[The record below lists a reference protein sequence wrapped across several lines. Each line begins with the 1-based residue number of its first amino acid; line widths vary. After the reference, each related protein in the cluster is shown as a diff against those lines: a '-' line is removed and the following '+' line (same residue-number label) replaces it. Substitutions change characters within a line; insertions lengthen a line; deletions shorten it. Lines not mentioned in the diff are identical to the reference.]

1 MKIQVG
7 QVKYKGRDDYRVVY
21 GTTDAGKIYYFLDD
35 NALANGNRIASTEL
49 VEAID
54 NTFKPSH
61 IGVVAEG
68 GNEIIPFVNKTVKL
82 ISDGILLV
90 EKVEPESDAVKQA
103 ISLRNDPTAATKLV
117 STPATIKSKIS
128 AVMSNEGRYVFND
141 LFSEAYICDLN
152 ANPLVDGLYSFI
164 AIDPVN
170 NKIYLSKNNPD
181 EAISEFSI
189 MPTQV
194 NNNAVSDNNPIDV
207 TSVNVSSDT
216 VENALGNTQANNME
230 TVQEVTTDSV
240 PAVPVVNEDA
250 TYQNNND
257 NVTTSES
264 VVNNPVENQVSSDN
278 GMDASTSQSNVYTP
292 SPLAT
297 DEVIPPVLP
306 DDLIAES
313 QDNSQ
318 AVQEEAVTDEASSSV
333 DVVND
338 VENTTQAIS
347 DSTEEVSSANDENMN
362 SADNGSSFF
371 DSLSSLDTTPVSD
384 EESDEIDASESNEI
398 VTEESETPVSENTED
413 VKDDALANEE
423 EVNES
428 ASQEN
433 NDQEINSALVDIN
446 EESENKEENVEEVA
460 VAAIDDVDSTLEEQS
475 TTDESVTEEPVN
487 DDSTDTDI
495 VNETDLS
502 NEEEVS
508 SKEISETEEVNDSD
522 EVVDDSTSLDS
533 QDEDEIKL
541 NIDDDSSTRE
551 EVEDEKQEEE
561 EATQSEPV
569 SEVDSGA
576 ESEIEEAPIEEAEP
590 DEIVTDDGALE
601 EVVAEPVEEID
612 SGYTYRD
619 LGRETESE
627 SDIYKESIPSYNDSS
642 IRDYSKEVNNLDKLI
657 DNDYSSYGNLS
668 SVKADR
674 IDTRDDYFDITPMA
688 IQSERQDN
696 IMEAVAKSMTEL
708 MKQNR
713 EQKITIIQYHERL
726 KRAESLKNSIAEKAK
741 EQADL
746 IKALS
751 GKVRSLENTITKF
764 ETKSQLLESKVQ
776 DQDRI
781 IAAQDRELK
790 NLRPQV
796 EGKEELAKLLKDA
809 RVLLNDS
816 SENYE
821 YEDSSYYGRRAA

>member
-35 NALANGNRIASTEL
+35 TALKNGNRIASTEL

-61 IGVVAEG
+61 IGIVDES
-68 GNEIIPFVNKTVKL
+68 GNEVIPFVNKTVKL

-117 STPATIKSKIS
+117 STPAAIKSKIS

-152 ANPLVDGLYSFI
+152 AKPLVDGLYSFI
-164 AIDPVN
+164 AIDHVN

-194 NNNAVSDNNPIDV
+194 NNTAVSDNNTIDV
-207 TSVNVSSDT
+207 TSVNVSSDA
-216 VENALGNTQANNME
+216 VENALGNTQVNNTE
-230 TVQEVTTDSV
+230 AVQAVATDSI
-240 PAVPVVNEDA
+240 PAAPIVNENVA
-250 TYQNNND
+250 TSD
-257 NVTTSES
+257 S
-264 VVNNPVENQVSSDN
+264 VVNNIVENTVPSGN
-278 GMDASTSQSNVYTP
+278 GLDASTSQSNVYTP

-306 DDLIAES
+306 DDLISET
-313 QDNSQ
+313 QDTNQ
-318 AVQEEAVTDEASSSV
+318 VAQEEIVTDEAALPV
-333 DVVND
+333 DAVND
-338 VENTTQAIS
+338 VENTTPVTS
-347 DSTEEVSSANDENMN
+347 DSTEGVVSSNDENMN

-384 EESDEIDASESNEI
+384 EKSDEIESSESNE
-398 VTEESETPVSENTED
+398 VVEEESEKPVEENTDD
-413 VKDDALANEE
+413 VKDDSLATEDV
-423 EVNES
+423 VNEGV
-428 ASQEN
+428 SQEN

-446 EESENKEENVEEVA
+446 EESENKEENSQEE
-460 VAAIDDVDSTLEEQS
+460 VAAIDDVDT
-475 TTDESVTEEPVN
+475 
-487 DDSTDTDI
+487 I
-495 VNETDLS
+495 NENDLS
-502 NEEEVS
+502 NDEAVS
-508 SKEISETEEVNDSD
+508 SEEISETEEVSDSD
-522 EVVDDSTSLDS
+522 KVVDDSASLDS
-533 QDEDEIKL
+533 QDEDDIKL
-541 NIDDDSSTRE
+541 NIGETSPIE
-551 EVEDEKQEEE
+551 EVEGEKQEEKE
-561 EATQSEPV
+561 EVTQSEPV
-569 SEVDSGA
+569 DEVDNSD
-576 ESEIEEAPIEEAEP
+576 EKEIEETPVAEAEH

-612 SGYTYRD
+612 PGYTYKD
-619 LGRETESE
+619 LGRETE
-627 SDIYKESIPSYNDSS
+627 SDIYKESIPSYSDSS
-642 IRDYSKEVNNLDKLI
+642 IRDYSKEVNKFDKLI
-657 DNDYSSYGNLS
+657 DNDYSNYGNLS

-674 IDTRDDYFDITPMA
+674 IDTRDDYFDIPPMA

-708 MKQNR
+708 MRQNR
-713 EQKITIIQYHERL
+713 EQKVTIIQYHERL
-726 KRAESLKNSIAEKAK
+726 KRTESLKNSIAEKAK

>member
-35 NALANGNRIASTEL
+35 TALKNGNRIASTEL

-61 IGVVAEG
+61 IGIVDES
-68 GNEIIPFVNKTVKL
+68 GNEVIPFVNKTVKL

-117 STPATIKSKIS
+117 STPAAIKSKIS

-152 ANPLVDGLYSFI
+152 AKPLVDGLYSFI
-164 AIDPVN
+164 AIDHIN

-181 EAISEFSI
+181 EPISEFSI

-194 NNNAVSDNNPIDV
+194 NNTSVSDNNTIDV
-207 TSVNVSSDT
+207 TSVNVSSDA
-216 VENALGNTQANNME
+216 VENALGNTQVNNTE
-230 TVQEVTTDSV
+230 EVQAVATDSI
-240 PAVPVVNEDA
+240 PIAPIVNENVA
-250 TYQNNND
+250 TSD
-257 NVTTSES
+257 S
-264 VVNNPVENQVSSDN
+264 VVNNTVEDTVSSAN
-278 GMDASTSQSNVYTP
+278 GLDASTSQSNVYTP

-306 DDLIAES
+306 DDLIAET
-313 QDNSQ
+313 QDTNQ
-318 AVQEEAVTDEASSSV
+318 VAQEEIVNDEAALPV
-333 DVVND
+333 DAVND
-338 VENTTQAIS
+338 VENTITAIS
-347 DSTEEVSSANDENMN
+347 DSTEDVVSSNDENIN
-362 SADNGSSFF
+362 SVDNGSSFF

-384 EESDEIDASESNEI
+384 EKSDEIESSESNEI
-398 VTEESETPVSENTED
+398 VEEESEKPVEENTDD
-413 VKDDALANEE
+413 VKDASLATEE
-423 EVNES
+423 VVNES
-428 ASQEN
+428 VSQEN

-446 EESENKEENVEEVA
+446 EESENKEENSEEE
-460 VAAIDDVDSTLEEQS
+460 VAAIDDVDT
-475 TTDESVTEEPVN
+475 
-487 DDSTDTDI
+487 
-495 VNETDLS
+495 VNENDLS
-502 NEEEVS
+502 NDEDVS
-508 SKEISETEEVNDSD
+508 SEEISETEEVSDSD
-522 EVVDDSTSLDS
+522 KVVDDSDSLDS

-541 NIDDDSSTRE
+541 NIGETVPIE
-551 EVEDEKQEEE
+551 EVEGEKQEEKE
-561 EATQSEPV
+561 EVTQSEPV
-569 SEVDSGA
+569 DEVENSD
-576 ESEIEEAPIEEAEP
+576 EKEIEEIPIAEAEH

-612 SGYTYRD
+612 SGYTYKD
-619 LGRETESE
+619 LGREKE
-627 SDIYKESIPSYNDSS
+627 SDIYKESNPSYSDSS
-642 IRDYSKEVNNLDKLI
+642 IRDYSKEVNKFDKLI
-657 DNDYSSYGNLS
+657 DNDYSNYGNLS

-674 IDTRDDYFDITPMA
+674 IDTRDDYFDIPPMA

-708 MKQNR
+708 MRQNR
-713 EQKITIIQYHERL
+713 EQKVTIIQYHERL
-726 KRAESLKNSIAEKAK
+726 KRTESLKNSIAEKAK

-796 EGKEELAKLLKDA
+796 AGKEELAKLLKDA

-821 YEDSSYYGRRAA
+821 YEDSSYYGRRVA

>member
-7 QVKYKGRDDYRVVY
+7 QVKYKCRDDYRVVY

-35 NALANGNRIASTEL
+35 TALKNGNRIASTEL

-61 IGVVAEG
+61 IGIVDES
-68 GNEIIPFVNKTVKL
+68 GNEVIPFVNKTVKL

-117 STPATIKSKIS
+117 STPAAIKSKIS

-152 ANPLVDGLYSFI
+152 AKPLVDGLYSFI

-181 EAISEFSI
+181 EPISEFSI
-189 MPTQV
+189 MSTQI
-194 NNNAVSDNNPIDV
+194 NNTAVSDNNTIDV
-207 TSVNVSSDT
+207 TSVNVSSDA
-216 VENALGNTQANNME
+216 VENALGNTQVNNTE
-230 TVQEVTTDSV
+230 AVQAVATDSI
-240 PAVPVVNEDA
+240 PVAPIVNENVA
-250 TYQNNND
+250 TSD
-257 NVTTSES
+257 S
-264 VVNNPVENQVSSDN
+264 VVNNTVEDTVSSAN
-278 GMDASTSQSNVYTP
+278 GLDASTSQSNVYTP

-306 DDLIAES
+306 DDLIAET
-313 QDNSQ
+313 QDTNQ
-318 AVQEEAVTDEASSSV
+318 VVQEEIVTDKAALPV
-333 DVVND
+333 DAVND
-338 VENTTQAIS
+338 VENTIPATS
-347 DSTEEVSSANDENMN
+347 DSTEDVVSSNDENMN

-384 EESDEIDASESNEI
+384 EKSDEIESSESNEI
-398 VTEESETPVSENTED
+398 VEEESENPVEENTEG
-413 VKDDALANEE
+413 VKDASLATE
-423 EVNES
+423 EVVNEGV
-428 ASQEN
+428 SQEN

-446 EESENKEENVEEVA
+446 EESENKEE
-460 VAAIDDVDSTLEEQS
+460 
-475 TTDESVTEEPVN
+475 
-487 DDSTDTDI
+487 
-495 VNETDLS
+495 
-502 NEEEVS
+502 
-508 SKEISETEEVNDSD
+508 ISETEEVSDSD
-522 EVVDDSTSLDS
+522 KVVDGSASLDS

-541 NIDDDSSTRE
+541 NIGETSPIE
-551 EVEDEKQEEE
+551 EVEGEKQEEKE
-561 EATQSEPV
+561 EVTQLESYD
-569 SEVDSGA
+569 EVDNSD
-576 ESEIEEAPIEEAEP
+576 EKEIEETPVAEAEY

-612 SGYTYRD
+612 SGYTYKD
-619 LGRETESE
+619 LGRETES
-627 SDIYKESIPSYNDSS
+627 DIYKESVPSYSDSS
-642 IRDYSKEVNNLDKLI
+642 IRDYSKEDNKFDKLI
-657 DNDYSSYGNLS
+657 DNDYSNYGNLS

-674 IDTRDDYFDITPMA
+674 IDTRDDYFDIPPMA

-708 MKQNR
+708 MRQNR
-713 EQKITIIQYHERL
+713 EQKVTIIQYHERL
-726 KRAESLKNSIAEKAK
+726 KRTESLKNSIAEKAK

-821 YEDSSYYGRRAA
+821 YEDSSYYGRRVA

>member
-35 NALANGNRIASTEL
+35 TALKNGNRIASTEL

-61 IGVVAEG
+61 IGIVDES
-68 GNEIIPFVNKTVKL
+68 GNEVIPFVNKTVKL

-117 STPATIKSKIS
+117 STPAAIKSKIS

-152 ANPLVDGLYSFI
+152 AKPLVDGLYSFI

-181 EAISEFSI
+181 DAISEFSI

-194 NNNAVSDNNPIDV
+194 NNTSVSDNNTIDV
-207 TSVNVSSDT
+207 TSVNVSSDA
-216 VENALGNTQANNME
+216 VENALGNTQVNNTE
-230 TVQEVTTDSV
+230 PVQAVATDSI
-240 PAVPVVNEDA
+240 PAAPIV
-250 TYQNNND
+250 ND
-257 NVTTSES
+257 NVATSDS
-264 VVNNPVENQVSSDN
+264 VVNNTVENTVPSGN
-278 GMDASTSQSNVYTP
+278 GLDASASQSNVYTP

-297 DEVIPPVLP
+297 DDGIPPVLP
-306 DDLIAES
+306 DDLIAET
-313 QDNSQ
+313 QDTNQ
-318 AVQEEAVTDEASSSV
+318 VAQEGTVTDEAALPV
-333 DVVND
+333 DAVND
-338 VENTTQAIS
+338 VENAIPATS
-347 DSTEEVSSANDENMN
+347 DSTEGVVSSNNENMN

-371 DSLSSLDTTPVSD
+371 ESLSSLDTTPVSD
-384 EESDEIDASESNEI
+384 EKSDEVESSESNEI
-398 VTEESETPVSENTED
+398 VEEESEKPVEENTDD
-413 VKDDALANEE
+413 VKDDSLETEE
-423 EVNES
+423 VVNES
-428 ASQEN
+428 VSQEN
-433 NDQEINSALVDIN
+433 NDQEINSDLVDTN
-446 EESENKEENVEEVA
+446 EESENKEENSEEE
-460 VAAIDDVDSTLEEQS
+460 VAAIDDVDT
-475 TTDESVTEEPVN
+475 
-487 DDSTDTDI
+487 
-495 VNETDLS
+495 VNENDLS
-502 NEEEVS
+502 NDEAVS
-508 SKEISETEEVNDSD
+508 SKEISETEEVSDSD
-522 EVVDDSTSLDS
+522 KVVDDSASLDS
-533 QDEDEIKL
+533 QDEDEFKL
-541 NIDDDSSTRE
+541 NIGKTSPIE
-551 EVEDEKQEEE
+551 EVEGEKQEEKQE
-561 EATQSEPV
+561 VTQSESV
-569 SEVDSGA
+569 DEVDNSD
-576 ESEIEEAPIEEAEP
+576 EKEIEETPVAETEH
-590 DEIVTDDGALE
+590 DEIVTYDGALE

-612 SGYTYRD
+612 PGYTYKD
-619 LGRETESE
+619 LGGETE
-627 SDIYKESIPSYNDSS
+627 SDIYKESIPSYSDSS
-642 IRDYSKEVNNLDKLI
+642 IRDYSKEVNKFDKLI
-657 DNDYSSYGNLS
+657 DNDYSNYGNLS

-674 IDTRDDYFDITPMA
+674 IDTRDDYFDIPPMA

-708 MKQNR
+708 MRQNR
-713 EQKITIIQYHERL
+713 EQKVTIIQYHERL
-726 KRAESLKNSIAEKAK
+726 KRTESLKNSIAEKAK

>member
-35 NALANGNRIASTEL
+35 TALKNGNRIASTEL

-61 IGVVAEG
+61 IGIVDES
-68 GNEIIPFVNKTVKL
+68 GNEVIPFVNKTVKL

-117 STPATIKSKIS
+117 STPAAIKSKIS

-152 ANPLVDGLYSFI
+152 AKPLVDGLYSFI

-194 NNNAVSDNNPIDV
+194 NDMSVSDNNTIDV
-207 TSVNVSSDT
+207 TSVNVSSDA
-216 VENALGNTQANNME
+216 VENALGNTQVNNTE
-230 TVQEVTTDSV
+230 AVQAVATDSI
-240 PAVPVVNEDA
+240 PAAPIVNENVA
-250 TYQNNND
+250 TSD
-257 NVTTSES
+257 S
-264 VVNNPVENQVSSDN
+264 VVNNTVENMVSSDN
-278 GMDASTSQSNVYTP
+278 GIDASTSQSNVYTP

-306 DDLIAES
+306 DDLISET
-313 QDNSQ
+313 QDTNQ
-318 AVQEEAVTDEASSSV
+318 VAQEEIVTDEAALPV
-333 DVVND
+333 DAVND
-338 VENTTQAIS
+338 VENTIPATS
-347 DSTEEVSSANDENMN
+347 DSTEGIVSSTDENMN

-371 DSLSSLDTTPVSD
+371 ESLSSLDTTPVSD
-384 EESDEIDASESNEI
+384 EKSDEVVSSESNE
-398 VTEESETPVSENTED
+398 VVEEESEKLVEENTAD
-413 VKDDALANEE
+413 VKDDSLETEE
-423 EVNES
+423 VVNES
-428 ASQEN
+428 VSQEN
-433 NDQEINSALVDIN
+433 NDQEINSDLVDIN
-446 EESENKEENVEEVA
+446 EESENKEENSEEE
-460 VAAIDDVDSTLEEQS
+460 VAAIDDVDT
-475 TTDESVTEEPVN
+475 
-487 DDSTDTDI
+487 
-495 VNETDLS
+495 VNENDLS
-502 NEEEVS
+502 NDEAVS
-508 SKEISETEEVNDSD
+508 SEEISETEEVSDSD
-522 EVVDDSTSLDS
+522 KVVDDSASLDS
-533 QDEDEIKL
+533 QDEDEFKL
-541 NIDDDSSTRE
+541 NIGKTSPIE
-551 EVEDEKQEEE
+551 EVEGEKQEEKQE
-561 EATQSEPV
+561 VTQSEPID
-569 SEVDSGA
+569 EVDNMD
-576 ESEIEEAPIEEAEP
+576 EKEIEETPVAEAEH

-612 SGYTYRD
+612 PGYTYKD
-619 LGRETESE
+619 LGRETE
-627 SDIYKESIPSYNDSS
+627 SDIYKESIPSYSDSS
-642 IRDYSKEVNNLDKLI
+642 IRDYSKEVNKFDKLI
-657 DNDYSSYGNLS
+657 DNDYSNYGNLS

-674 IDTRDDYFDITPMA
+674 IDTRDDYFDIPPMA

-708 MKQNR
+708 MRQNR
-713 EQKITIIQYHERL
+713 EQKVTIIQYHERL
-726 KRAESLKNSIAEKAK
+726 KRTESLKNSIAEKAK

>member
-35 NALANGNRIASTEL
+35 TALKNGNRIASTEL

-61 IGVVAEG
+61 IGIVDES
-68 GNEIIPFVNKTVKL
+68 GNEVIPFVNKTVKL

-117 STPATIKSKIS
+117 STPAAIKSKIS

-152 ANPLVDGLYSFI
+152 AKPLVDGLYSFI
-164 AIDPVN
+164 AIDHIN

-181 EAISEFSI
+181 EPISEFSI

-194 NNNAVSDNNPIDV
+194 NNTSVSDNNTIDV
-207 TSVNVSSDT
+207 TSVNVSSDA
-216 VENALGNTQANNME
+216 VENALGNTQVNNTE
-230 TVQEVTTDSV
+230 AVQAVATDSI
-240 PAVPVVNEDA
+240 PIAPIVNENVA
-250 TYQNNND
+250 TSD
-257 NVTTSES
+257 S
-264 VVNNPVENQVSSDN
+264 VVNNTVEDTVSSAN
-278 GMDASTSQSNVYTP
+278 GLDASTSQSNVYTP

-306 DDLIAES
+306 DDLIAET
-313 QDNSQ
+313 QDTNQ
-318 AVQEEAVTDEASSSV
+318 VAQEEIVNDEAALPV
-333 DVVND
+333 DAVND
-338 VENTTQAIS
+338 VENTITAIS
-347 DSTEEVSSANDENMN
+347 DSTEDVVSSNDENMN

-384 EESDEIDASESNEI
+384 EKSDEIDSFESNEI
-398 VTEESETPVSENTED
+398 VEEESEKPVEENTDD
-413 VKDDALANEE
+413 VKDASLATGDV
-423 EVNES
+423 VNES
-428 ASQEN
+428 VSQEN

-446 EESENKEENVEEVA
+446 EESENKEENSEEE
-460 VAAIDDVDSTLEEQS
+460 VAAIDDVDT
-475 TTDESVTEEPVN
+475 
-487 DDSTDTDI
+487 
-495 VNETDLS
+495 VNENDLS
-502 NEEEVS
+502 NDEDVS
-508 SKEISETEEVNDSD
+508 SEEIIETEEVSDSD
-522 EVVDDSTSLDS
+522 KVVDDSDSLDS

-541 NIDDDSSTRE
+541 NIGETVPIE
-551 EVEDEKQEEE
+551 EVEGEKQEEKE
-561 EATQSEPV
+561 EVTQLEPV
-569 SEVDSGA
+569 DEVENSD
-576 ESEIEEAPIEEAEP
+576 EKEIEEIPIAEAEH

-612 SGYTYRD
+612 SGYAYKD
-619 LGRETESE
+619 LGRETES
-627 SDIYKESIPSYNDSS
+627 DIYKESNPSYSDSS
-642 IRDYSKEVNNLDKLI
+642 IRDYSKEVNKFDKLI
-657 DNDYSSYGNLS
+657 DNDYSNYGNLS

-674 IDTRDDYFDITPMA
+674 IDTRDDYFDIPPMA

-708 MKQNR
+708 MRQNR
-713 EQKITIIQYHERL
+713 EQKVTIIQYHERL
-726 KRAESLKNSIAEKAK
+726 KRTESLKNSIAEKAK

-796 EGKEELAKLLKDA
+796 AGKEELAKLLKDA

-821 YEDSSYYGRRAA
+821 YEDNSYYGRRVA

>member
-35 NALANGNRIASTEL
+35 TALKNGNRIASTEL

-61 IGVVAEG
+61 IGIVDES
-68 GNEIIPFVNKTVKL
+68 GNEVIPFVNKTVKL

-117 STPATIKSKIS
+117 STPAAIKSKIS

-152 ANPLVDGLYSFI
+152 AKPLVDGLYSFI

-194 NNNAVSDNNPIDV
+194 NNTAVSDNNTIDV
-207 TSVNVSSDT
+207 TSVNVSSDA
-216 VENALGNTQANNME
+216 VENALGNTQVNNTE
-230 TVQEVTTDSV
+230 AVQAVATDSI
-240 PAVPVVNEDA
+240 PAAPTVNENVA
-250 TYQNNND
+250 TSD
-257 NVTTSES
+257 S
-264 VVNNPVENQVSSDN
+264 VVNNTVENTVPSGN
-278 GMDASTSQSNVYTP
+278 GLDASTSQSNVYTP

-297 DEVIPPVLP
+297 DDGIPPVLP
-306 DDLIAES
+306 DDLIAET
-313 QDNSQ
+313 QDTNQ
-318 AVQEEAVTDEASSSV
+318 VAQEGTVTDEAALPV
-333 DVVND
+333 DAVND
-338 VENTTQAIS
+338 VENTIPATS
-347 DSTEEVSSANDENMN
+347 DSTEGIVSSNDENMN

-371 DSLSSLDTTPVSD
+371 ESLSSLDTTPVSD
-384 EESDEIDASESNEI
+384 EKSDEVESSESNEI
-398 VTEESETPVSENTED
+398 VEEESEKPVEENTAD
-413 VKDDALANEE
+413 VKDDSLATEE
-423 EVNES
+423 VVNES
-428 ASQEN
+428 VSQEN
-433 NDQEINSALVDIN
+433 NDQEINSALVDTN
-446 EESENKEENVEEVA
+446 EESENKEENSEEE
-460 VAAIDDVDSTLEEQS
+460 VAAIDDVDT
-475 TTDESVTEEPVN
+475 
-487 DDSTDTDI
+487 
-495 VNETDLS
+495 VNENDLS
-502 NEEEVS
+502 NDEDVS
-508 SKEISETEEVNDSD
+508 SEEISETEEVSDSD
-522 EVVDDSTSLDS
+522 KVVDDSASLDS

-541 NIDDDSSTRE
+541 NIEETSPIE
-551 EVEDEKQEEE
+551 EVEGEKQEEKE
-561 EATQSEPV
+561 EVTQSEPID
-569 SEVDSGA
+569 EVDNMD
-576 ESEIEEAPIEEAEP
+576 EKEIEETPVAEAEH
-590 DEIVTDDGALE
+590 DERVTDDGALE

-612 SGYTYRD
+612 PGYTYKD
-619 LGRETESE
+619 LGRETE
-627 SDIYKESIPSYNDSS
+627 SDIYKESIPSYSDSS
-642 IRDYSKEVNNLDKLI
+642 IRDYSKEVNKFDKLI
-657 DNDYSSYGNLS
+657 DNDYSNYGNLS

-674 IDTRDDYFDITPMA
+674 IDTRDDYFDIPPMA

-708 MKQNR
+708 MRQNR
-713 EQKITIIQYHERL
+713 EQKVTIIQYHERL
-726 KRAESLKNSIAEKAK
+726 KRTESLKNSIAEKAK

>member
-35 NALANGNRIASTEL
+35 TALKNGNRIASTEL

-61 IGVVAEG
+61 IGIVDES
-68 GNEIIPFVNKTVKL
+68 GNEVIPFVNKTVKL

-117 STPATIKSKIS
+117 STPAAIKSKIS

-164 AIDPVN
+164 AIDHIN

-181 EAISEFSI
+181 EPISEFSI

-194 NNNAVSDNNPIDV
+194 NNTSVSDNNTIDV
-207 TSVNVSSDT
+207 TSVNVSSDA
-216 VENALGNTQANNME
+216 VENALGNTQVNNTE
-230 TVQEVTTDSV
+230 EVQAVATDSI
-240 PAVPVVNEDA
+240 PIAPIVNENVA
-250 TYQNNND
+250 TSD
-257 NVTTSES
+257 S
-264 VVNNPVENQVSSDN
+264 VVNNTVEDTVSSAN
-278 GMDASTSQSNVYTP
+278 GLDASTSQSNVYTP

-306 DDLIAES
+306 DDLIAET
-313 QDNSQ
+313 QDTNQ
-318 AVQEEAVTDEASSSV
+318 VAQEEIVNDEAALPV
-333 DVVND
+333 DAVND
-338 VENTTQAIS
+338 VENTITAIS
-347 DSTEEVSSANDENMN
+347 DSTEDVVSSNDENIN
-362 SADNGSSFF
+362 SVDNGSSFF

-384 EESDEIDASESNEI
+384 EKSDEIESSESNEI
-398 VTEESETPVSENTED
+398 VEEESEKLVEENTDDVKDASLATED
-413 VKDDALANEE
+413 V
-423 EVNES
+423 VNES
-428 ASQEN
+428 VSQEN

-446 EESENKEENVEEVA
+446 EESENKEENSEEE
-460 VAAIDDVDSTLEEQS
+460 VAAIDDVDT
-475 TTDESVTEEPVN
+475 
-487 DDSTDTDI
+487 
-495 VNETDLS
+495 VNENDLS
-502 NEEEVS
+502 NDEDVS
-508 SKEISETEEVNDSD
+508 SEEISETEEVSDSD
-522 EVVDDSTSLDS
+522 KVVDDSDSLDS

-541 NIDDDSSTRE
+541 NIGETVPIE
-551 EVEDEKQEEE
+551 EVEGEKQEEKE
-561 EATQSEPV
+561 EVTQLEPV
-569 SEVDSGA
+569 DEVENSD
-576 ESEIEEAPIEEAEP
+576 EKEIEEIPITEAEH

-612 SGYTYRD
+612 SGYTYKD
-619 LGRETESE
+619 LGRETES
-627 SDIYKESIPSYNDSS
+627 DIYKESNPSYSDSS
-642 IRDYSKEVNNLDKLI
+642 IRDYSKEVNKFDKLI
-657 DNDYSSYGNLS
+657 DNDYSNYGNLS

-674 IDTRDDYFDITPMA
+674 IDTRDDYFDIPPMA

-708 MKQNR
+708 MRQNR
-713 EQKITIIQYHERL
+713 EQKVKIIQYHERL
-726 KRAESLKNSIAEKAK
+726 KRTESLKNSIAEKAK

-796 EGKEELAKLLKDA
+796 AGKEELAKLLKDA

-821 YEDSSYYGRRAA
+821 YEDNSYYGRRVA

>member
-35 NALANGNRIASTEL
+35 TALKNGNRIASTEL

-61 IGVVAEG
+61 IGIVDES
-68 GNEIIPFVNKTVKL
+68 GNEVIPFVNKTVKL

-103 ISLRNDPTAATKLV
+103 ISLRNNPTAATKLV
-117 STPATIKSKIS
+117 STPAAIKSKIS

-152 ANPLVDGLYSFI
+152 AKPLVDGLYSFI
-164 AIDPVN
+164 AIDHVN

-194 NNNAVSDNNPIDV
+194 NNTAVSDNNTIDV
-207 TSVNVSSDT
+207 TSVNVSSDA
-216 VENALGNTQANNME
+216 VENALGNTQVNNTE
-230 TVQEVTTDSV
+230 AVQAVATDSI
-240 PAVPVVNEDA
+240 PAAPIVNENVA
-250 TYQNNND
+250 TSD
-257 NVTTSES
+257 S
-264 VVNNPVENQVSSDN
+264 VVNNTVENTVPSGN
-278 GMDASTSQSNVYTP
+278 GLDASTSQSNVYTP
-292 SPLAT
+292 SPIAT

-306 DDLIAES
+306 DDLISET
-313 QDNSQ
+313 QDTNQ
-318 AVQEEAVTDEASSSV
+318 VAQEEIVTDEAALPV
-333 DVVND
+333 DAVND
-338 VENTTQAIS
+338 VENTTPATS
-347 DSTEEVSSANDENMN
+347 DSTGDVVSSNDENMN

-384 EESDEIDASESNEI
+384 EKSDEIESSESNEI
-398 VTEESETPVSENTED
+398 VEEESEKPVEENTDD
-413 VKDDALANEE
+413 VKDDSLATEDV
-423 EVNES
+423 VNES
-428 ASQEN
+428 VSQEN

-446 EESENKEENVEEVA
+446 EESENKEENSEEE
-460 VAAIDDVDSTLEEQS
+460 VAAIDDVDT
-475 TTDESVTEEPVN
+475 
-487 DDSTDTDI
+487 I
-495 VNETDLS
+495 NENDLS
-502 NEEEVS
+502 NDEAVS
-508 SKEISETEEVNDSD
+508 SEEISETEEVSDSD
-522 EVVDDSTSLDS
+522 KVVDDSASLDS

-541 NIDDDSSTRE
+541 NIGETSPIE
-551 EVEDEKQEEE
+551 EVEGEKQEEKE
-561 EATQSEPV
+561 EVTQSESV
-569 SEVDSGA
+569 DEVDNSD
-576 ESEIEEAPIEEAEP
+576 EKEIEETPVAEAEH

-612 SGYTYRD
+612 PGYTYKD
-619 LGRETESE
+619 LGRETE
-627 SDIYKESIPSYNDSS
+627 SDIYKESIPSYSDSRIS
-642 IRDYSKEVNNLDKLI
+642 DYSKEVNKFDKLI
-657 DNDYSSYGNLS
+657 DNDYSNYGNLS

-674 IDTRDDYFDITPMA
+674 IDTRDDYFDIPPMA

-708 MKQNR
+708 MRQNR
-713 EQKITIIQYHERL
+713 EQKVTIIQYHERL
-726 KRAESLKNSIAEKAK
+726 KRTESLKNSIAEKAK

>member
-35 NALANGNRIASTEL
+35 TALANGNRIASTEL

-61 IGVVAEG
+61 IGIVDES

-216 VENALGNTQANNME
+216 VENALGNTQVNN
-230 TVQEVTTDSV
+230 TDSVQEITTDSI
-240 PAVPVVNEDA
+240 PAAPIVNEDA
-250 TYQNNND
+250 TYQND
-257 NVTTSES
+257 NVAPSDS
-264 VVNNPVENQVSSDN
+264 VVNNSVENTVSSDN
-278 GMDASTSQSNVYTP
+278 GMDANASQSNVYTP

-318 AVQEEAVTDEASSSV
+318 TVQEEVVTDEATSPV
-333 DVVND
+333 DAVNG
-338 VENTTQAIS
+338 VENPIPDTS
-347 DSTEEVSSANDENMN
+347 NSTEEVAVSNDENMN
-362 SADNGSSFF
+362 SADTGSSFF
-371 DSLSSLDTTPVSD
+371 DSLSSLDTTPVSNEVSD
-384 EESDEIDASESNEI
+384 KIESSESNEM
-398 VTEESETPVSENTED
+398 VTDESNTQVVENTDEVED
-413 VKDDALANEE
+413 DSLANEE

-428 ASQEN
+428 VSQEN
-433 NDQEINSALVDIN
+433 NDQEINSTLVDIN
-446 EESENKEENVEEVA
+446 EESENKEENNEEDEVA
-460 VAAIDDVDSTLEEQS
+460 SIDDVDSTLEEQS
-475 TTDESVTEEPVN
+475 TTDETVN
-487 DDSTDTDI
+487 DDSTDTDTI
-495 VNETDLS
+495 NETDSS

-508 SKEISETEEVNDSD
+508 KEEISETEEVNDSD
-522 EVVDDSTSLDS
+522 EKVDDSTSLDS

-541 NIDDDSSTRE
+541 NIDDDSSSRE

-561 EATQSEPV
+561 EAIQSEPV
-569 SEVDSGA
+569 SEVDNSDESG
-576 ESEIEEAPIEEAEP
+576 IEEAPIEEAEP

-612 SGYTYRD
+612 PGYTYKD
-619 LGRETESE
+619 LGRDAE

-674 IDTRDDYFDITPMA
+674 IDTRDDYFDIPPMA

-708 MKQNR
+708 MRQNR
-713 EQKITIIQYHERL
+713 EQKVTIIQYHERL

>member
-35 NALANGNRIASTEL
+35 TALKNGNRIASTEL

-61 IGVVAEG
+61 IGIVDES
-68 GNEIIPFVNKTVKL
+68 GNEVIPFVNKTVKL

-117 STPATIKSKIS
+117 STPAAIKSKIS

-152 ANPLVDGLYSFI
+152 AKPLVDGLYSFI
-164 AIDPVN
+164 AIDHIN

-181 EAISEFSI
+181 EPISEFSI

-194 NNNAVSDNNPIDV
+194 NNTSVSDNNTIDV
-207 TSVNVSSDT
+207 TSVNVSSDA
-216 VENALGNTQANNME
+216 VENALGNTQVNNTE
-230 TVQEVTTDSV
+230 EVQAVATDSI
-240 PAVPVVNEDA
+240 PIAPIVNENVA
-250 TYQNNND
+250 TSD
-257 NVTTSES
+257 S
-264 VVNNPVENQVSSDN
+264 VVNNTVEDTVSSAN
-278 GMDASTSQSNVYTP
+278 GLDASTSQSNVYTP

-306 DDLIAES
+306 DDLIAET
-313 QDNSQ
+313 QDTNQ
-318 AVQEEAVTDEASSSV
+318 VAQEEIVNDEAALPV
-333 DVVND
+333 DAVND
-338 VENTTQAIS
+338 VENTITAIS
-347 DSTEEVSSANDENMN
+347 DSTEDVVSSNDENIN
-362 SADNGSSFF
+362 SVDNGSSFF

-384 EESDEIDASESNEI
+384 EKSDEIESSESNEI
-398 VTEESETPVSENTED
+398 VEEETEKLVEENTDD
-413 VKDDALANEE
+413 VKDASLATE
-423 EVNES
+423 EVVNEGV
-428 ASQEN
+428 SQEN

-446 EESENKEENVEEVA
+446 EESENKEENSEEE
-460 VAAIDDVDSTLEEQS
+460 VAAIDDVDT
-475 TTDESVTEEPVN
+475 
-487 DDSTDTDI
+487 
-495 VNETDLS
+495 VNENDLS
-502 NEEEVS
+502 NDEDVS
-508 SKEISETEEVNDSD
+508 SEEISETEEVSDSD
-522 EVVDDSTSLDS
+522 KVVDDSYSLDS

-541 NIDDDSSTRE
+541 NIGKTVPIE
-551 EVEDEKQEEE
+551 EVEGEKQEEKE
-561 EATQSEPV
+561 EVTQSEPV
-569 SEVDSGA
+569 DEVENSD
-576 ESEIEEAPIEEAEP
+576 EREIEEIPIAEAEH

-612 SGYTYRD
+612 SGYTYKD
-619 LGRETESE
+619 LGRETES
-627 SDIYKESIPSYNDSS
+627 DIYKESNPSYSDSS
-642 IRDYSKEVNNLDKLI
+642 IRDYSKEVNKFDKLI
-657 DNDYSSYGNLS
+657 DNDYSNYGNLS

-674 IDTRDDYFDITPMA
+674 IDTRDDYFDIPPMA

-708 MKQNR
+708 MRQNR
-713 EQKITIIQYHERL
+713 EQKVTIIQYHERL
-726 KRAESLKNSIAEKAK
+726 KRTESLKNSIAEKAK

-796 EGKEELAKLLKDA
+796 AGKEELAKLLKDA

-821 YEDSSYYGRRAA
+821 YEDSSYYGRRVA

>member
-35 NALANGNRIASTEL
+35 TALKNGNRIASTEL

-61 IGVVAEG
+61 IGIVDES
-68 GNEIIPFVNKTVKL
+68 GNEVIPFVNKTVKL

-103 ISLRNDPTAATKLV
+103 ISLRNNPTAATKLV
-117 STPATIKSKIS
+117 STPAAIKSKIS

-152 ANPLVDGLYSFI
+152 AKPLVDGLYSFI
-164 AIDPVN
+164 AIDHVN

-194 NNNAVSDNNPIDV
+194 NNTAVSDNNTIDV
-207 TSVNVSSDT
+207 TSVNVSSDA
-216 VENALGNTQANNME
+216 VENALGNTQVNNTE
-230 TVQEVTTDSV
+230 AVQAVATDSI
-240 PAVPVVNEDA
+240 PAAPIVNENVA
-250 TYQNNND
+250 TSD
-257 NVTTSES
+257 S
-264 VVNNPVENQVSSDN
+264 VVNNTVENTVPSGN
-278 GMDASTSQSNVYTP
+278 GLDASTSQSNVYTP

-306 DDLIAES
+306 DDLISET
-313 QDNSQ
+313 QDTNQ
-318 AVQEEAVTDEASSSV
+318 VAQEDIVTDEAALPV
-333 DVVND
+333 DAVND
-338 VENTTQAIS
+338 VENTIPATS
-347 DSTEEVSSANDENMN
+347 DSTEGVVSSNDENMN

-384 EESDEIDASESNEI
+384 EKSDEIESSESNEI
-398 VTEESETPVSENTED
+398 VEEESEKPVEENTDD
-413 VKDDALANEE
+413 VKDDSLATEDV
-423 EVNES
+423 VNES
-428 ASQEN
+428 VSQEN

-446 EESENKEENVEEVA
+446 EESENKEENSQEE
-460 VAAIDDVDSTLEEQS
+460 VAAIDDVDT
-475 TTDESVTEEPVN
+475 
-487 DDSTDTDI
+487 I
-495 VNETDLS
+495 NENDLS
-502 NEEEVS
+502 NDEAVS
-508 SKEISETEEVNDSD
+508 SEEISETEEVSDSD
-522 EVVDDSTSLDS
+522 KVVDDSASLDS
-533 QDEDEIKL
+533 QDEDDIKL
-541 NIDDDSSTRE
+541 NIGETSPIE
-551 EVEDEKQEEE
+551 EVEGEKQEEKE
-561 EATQSEPV
+561 EVAQSEPV
-569 SEVDSGA
+569 DEVDNSD
-576 ESEIEEAPIEEAEP
+576 EKEIEETPVAEAEH

-612 SGYTYRD
+612 PGYTYKD
-619 LGRETESE
+619 LGRETE
-627 SDIYKESIPSYNDSS
+627 SDIYKESIPSYSDSRIS
-642 IRDYSKEVNNLDKLI
+642 DYSKEVNKFDKLI
-657 DNDYSSYGNLS
+657 DNDYSNYGNLS

-674 IDTRDDYFDITPMA
+674 IDTRDDYFDIPPMA

-708 MKQNR
+708 MRQNR
-713 EQKITIIQYHERL
+713 EQKVTIIQYHERL
-726 KRAESLKNSIAEKAK
+726 KRTESLKNSIAEKAK

>member
-35 NALANGNRIASTEL
+35 TALKNGNRIASTEL

-61 IGVVAEG
+61 IGIVDES
-68 GNEIIPFVNKTVKL
+68 GNEVIPFVNKTVKL

-117 STPATIKSKIS
+117 STPAAIKSKIS

-152 ANPLVDGLYSFI
+152 AKPLVDGLYSFI
-164 AIDPVN
+164 AIDHIN

-181 EAISEFSI
+181 EPISEFSI

-194 NNNAVSDNNPIDV
+194 NNTSVSDNNTIDV
-207 TSVNVSSDT
+207 TSVNVSSAA
-216 VENALGNTQANNME
+216 VENALGNTQVNNTE
-230 TVQEVTTDSV
+230 AVQAVATDSI
-240 PAVPVVNEDA
+240 PVAPIVNENVA
-250 TYQNNND
+250 TSD
-257 NVTTSES
+257 S
-264 VVNNPVENQVSSDN
+264 VVNNTVEDTVSSAN
-278 GMDASTSQSNVYTP
+278 GLDASTSQSNVYTS

-306 DDLIAES
+306 DDLIAET
-313 QDNSQ
+313 QDTNQ
-318 AVQEEAVTDEASSSV
+318 VAQEEIVNDEAALPV
-333 DVVND
+333 DAVND
-338 VENTTQAIS
+338 AENTIPATS
-347 DSTEEVSSANDENMN
+347 DSTEDVVSSNDENMN

-384 EESDEIDASESNEI
+384 EKSDEIESSESNEI
-398 VTEESETPVSENTED
+398 VEEESEKLVEENTDD
-413 VKDDALANEE
+413 VKDASLATGDI
-423 EVNES
+423 VNES
-428 ASQEN
+428 VSQEN

-446 EESENKEENVEEVA
+446 EESENKEENSEEE
-460 VAAIDDVDSTLEEQS
+460 VAAIDDVDT
-475 TTDESVTEEPVN
+475 
-487 DDSTDTDI
+487 
-495 VNETDLS
+495 VNENDLS
-502 NEEEVS
+502 NDEDVS
-508 SKEISETEEVNDSD
+508 SEEISETEEVSDSD
-522 EVVDDSTSLDS
+522 KVVDDSDSLDS

-541 NIDDDSSTRE
+541 NIGETVPIE
-551 EVEDEKQEEE
+551 EVEGEKQEEKE
-561 EATQSEPV
+561 EVTQSEPV
-569 SEVDSGA
+569 DEVENSD
-576 ESEIEEAPIEEAEP
+576 EKEIEEIPITEAEH

-612 SGYTYRD
+612 SGYTYKD
-619 LGRETESE
+619 LGRETES
-627 SDIYKESIPSYNDSS
+627 DIYKESNPSYSDSS
-642 IRDYSKEVNNLDKLI
+642 IRDYSKEVNKFDKLI
-657 DNDYSSYGNLS
+657 DNDYSNYGNLS

-674 IDTRDDYFDITPMA
+674 IDTRDDYFDIPPMA

-708 MKQNR
+708 MRQNR
-713 EQKITIIQYHERL
+713 EQKVTIIQYHERL
-726 KRAESLKNSIAEKAK
+726 KRTESLKNSIAEKAK

-796 EGKEELAKLLKDA
+796 AGKEELAKLLKDA

-821 YEDSSYYGRRAA
+821 YEDSSYYGRRVA

>member
-35 NALANGNRIASTEL
+35 TVLKNGNRIASTEL

-61 IGVVAEG
+61 IGIVDES
-68 GNEIIPFVNKTVKL
+68 GNEVIPFVNKTVKL

-117 STPATIKSKIS
+117 STPAAIKSKIS

-181 EAISEFSI
+181 EAILEFSI

-194 NNNAVSDNNPIDV
+194 NNTAVSANNTIDV
-207 TSVNVSSDT
+207 TSVNVSSDA
-216 VENALGNTQANNME
+216 VENALGNTQVNNTE
-230 TVQEVTTDSV
+230 AVQAVATDSI
-240 PAVPVVNEDA
+240 PAAPIVNEDVA
-250 TYQNNND
+250 
-257 NVTTSES
+257 TSES
-264 VVNNPVENQVSSDN
+264 VAPSDSVINNTVENMVSSDN

-297 DEVIPPVLP
+297 DDGIPPVLP
-306 DDLIAES
+306 DDLIAET
-313 QDNSQ
+313 QDTNQ
-318 AVQEEAVTDEASSSV
+318 VAQKEIVTDEAALPV
-333 DVVND
+333 DAVND
-338 VENTTQAIS
+338 VENTIPATS
-347 DSTEEVSSANDENMN
+347 DSTEDVVSSNDENMN

-384 EESDEIDASESNEI
+384 EKSDEIESSESNEI
-398 VTEESETPVSENTED
+398 VEEESEKPVEENTED
-413 VKDDALANEE
+413 VKDDSLATEDV
-423 EVNES
+423 VNEGV
-428 ASQEN
+428 SQEN

-446 EESENKEENVEEVA
+446 EESENKEENTEEE
-460 VAAIDDVDSTLEEQS
+460 VAAIDDVDSTLEEQI

-487 DDSTDTDI
+487 DDSTDTNTIGEID
-495 VNETDLS
+495 S
-502 NEEEVS
+502 NSDEDVS
-508 SKEISETEEVNDSD
+508 KEEISETEKVNNSD
-522 EVVDDSTSLDS
+522 EVVDDSASLEG

-541 NIDDDSSTRE
+541 NIEEDSSTSE
-551 EVEDEKQEEE
+551 EVEEEKEETE
-561 EATQSEPV
+561 SEPV
-569 SEVDSGA
+569 NAFDNSDE
-576 ESEIEEAPIEEAEP
+576 EEIEETPIEKAEP

-612 SGYTYRD
+612 PGYTYKD
-619 LGRETESE
+619 LGRDAE
-627 SDIYKESIPSYNDSS
+627 SDIYKESIPSYSDSS
-642 IRDYSKEVNNLDKLI
+642 IRDYSKEVNKFDKLI
-657 DNDYSSYGNLS
+657 DNDYSNYGNLS

-674 IDTRDDYFDITPMA
+674 IDTRDDYFDIPPMA

-708 MKQNR
+708 MRQNR
-713 EQKITIIQYHERL
+713 EQKVTIIQYHERL
-726 KRAESLKNSIAEKAK
+726 KRTESLKNSIAEKAK

>member
-35 NALANGNRIASTEL
+35 TALKNGNRIASTEL

-61 IGVVAEG
+61 IGIVDES
-68 GNEIIPFVNKTVKL
+68 GNEVIPFVNKTVKL

-117 STPATIKSKIS
+117 STPAAIKSKIS

-152 ANPLVDGLYSFI
+152 AKPLVDGLYSFI
-164 AIDPVN
+164 AIDHIN

-181 EAISEFSI
+181 EPISEFSI

-194 NNNAVSDNNPIDV
+194 NNTSVSDNNTIDV
-207 TSVNVSSDT
+207 TSVNVSSDA
-216 VENALGNTQANNME
+216 VENALGNTQVNNTE
-230 TVQEVTTDSV
+230 EVQAVATDSI
-240 PAVPVVNEDA
+240 PIAPIVNENVA
-250 TYQNNND
+250 TSD
-257 NVTTSES
+257 S
-264 VVNNPVENQVSSDN
+264 VVNNTVEDTVSSAN
-278 GMDASTSQSNVYTP
+278 GLDASTSQSNVYTP
-292 SPLAT
+292 SSLAT

-306 DDLIAES
+306 DDLIAET
-313 QDNSQ
+313 QDTNQ
-318 AVQEEAVTDEASSSV
+318 VAQEEIVNDEAALPV
-333 DVVND
+333 DAVND
-338 VENTTQAIS
+338 VENTITAIS
-347 DSTEEVSSANDENMN
+347 DSTEDVVSSNDENIN
-362 SADNGSSFF
+362 SVDNGSSFF

-384 EESDEIDASESNEI
+384 EKSDEIESSESNEI
-398 VTEESETPVSENTED
+398 VEEESEKLVEENTDDLKDASLATGD
-413 VKDDALANEE
+413 V
-423 EVNES
+423 VNES
-428 ASQEN
+428 VSQEN

-446 EESENKEENVEEVA
+446 EESENKEENSEEE
-460 VAAIDDVDSTLEEQS
+460 VAAIDDVDT
-475 TTDESVTEEPVN
+475 
-487 DDSTDTDI
+487 
-495 VNETDLS
+495 VNENDLS
-502 NEEEVS
+502 NDEDVS
-508 SKEISETEEVNDSD
+508 SEEISETEEVSDSD
-522 EVVDDSTSLDS
+522 KVVDDSDSLDS

-541 NIDDDSSTRE
+541 NIGETVPIE
-551 EVEDEKQEEE
+551 EVEGEKQEEKE
-561 EATQSEPV
+561 EVTQSEPV
-569 SEVDSGA
+569 DEVENSD
-576 ESEIEEAPIEEAEP
+576 EKEIEEIPITEAEH

-612 SGYTYRD
+612 SGYTYKD
-619 LGRETESE
+619 LGRETES
-627 SDIYKESIPSYNDSS
+627 DIYKESNPSYSDSS
-642 IRDYSKEVNNLDKLI
+642 IRDYSKEVNKFDKLI
-657 DNDYSSYGNLS
+657 DNDYSNYGNLS

-674 IDTRDDYFDITPMA
+674 IDTRDDYFDIPPMA

-708 MKQNR
+708 MRQNR
-713 EQKITIIQYHERL
+713 EQKVTIIQYHERL
-726 KRAESLKNSIAEKAK
+726 KRTESLKNSIAEKAK

-796 EGKEELAKLLKDA
+796 AGKEELAKLLKDA

-821 YEDSSYYGRRAA
+821 YEDSSYYGRRVA

>member
-35 NALANGNRIASTEL
+35 TALKNGNRIASTEL

-61 IGVVAEG
+61 IGIVDES
-68 GNEIIPFVNKTVKL
+68 GNEVIPFVNKTVKL

-117 STPATIKSKIS
+117 STPAAIKSKIS

-152 ANPLVDGLYSFI
+152 AKPLVDGLYSFI
-164 AIDPVN
+164 AIDHIN

-181 EAISEFSI
+181 EPISEFSI

-194 NNNAVSDNNPIDV
+194 NNTSVSDNNTIDV
-207 TSVNVSSDT
+207 TSVNVSSDA
-216 VENALGNTQANNME
+216 VENALGNTQVNNTE
-230 TVQEVTTDSV
+230 AVQAVATDSI
-240 PAVPVVNEDA
+240 PIAPIVNENVA
-250 TYQNNND
+250 TSD
-257 NVTTSES
+257 S
-264 VVNNPVENQVSSDN
+264 VVNNTVEDTVSSAN
-278 GMDASTSQSNVYTP
+278 GLDASTSQSNVYTP

-306 DDLIAES
+306 DDLIAET
-313 QDNSQ
+313 QDTNQ
-318 AVQEEAVTDEASSSV
+318 VAQEEIVNDEAALPV
-333 DVVND
+333 DAVND
-338 VENTTQAIS
+338 VENTITAIS
-347 DSTEEVSSANDENMN
+347 DSTEDVVSSNDENMN

-384 EESDEIDASESNEI
+384 EKSDEIESSESNEI
-398 VTEESETPVSENTED
+398 VEEESEKLVEENTDD
-413 VKDDALANEE
+413 VKDDSLATGDV
-423 EVNES
+423 VNES
-428 ASQEN
+428 VSQEN

-446 EESENKEENVEEVA
+446 EESENKEENSEEE
-460 VAAIDDVDSTLEEQS
+460 VAAIDDVDT
-475 TTDESVTEEPVN
+475 
-487 DDSTDTDI
+487 
-495 VNETDLS
+495 VNENDLS
-502 NEEEVS
+502 NDEDVS
-508 SKEISETEEVNDSD
+508 SEEISETEEVSDSD
-522 EVVDDSTSLDS
+522 KVVDDSDSLDS

-541 NIDDDSSTRE
+541 NIGETVPIE
-551 EVEDEKQEEE
+551 EVEGEKQEEKE
-561 EATQSEPV
+561 EVTQSEPV
-569 SEVDSGA
+569 DEVENSD
-576 ESEIEEAPIEEAEP
+576 EKEIEEIPITEAEH

-612 SGYTYRD
+612 SGYTYKD
-619 LGRETESE
+619 LGRETES
-627 SDIYKESIPSYNDSS
+627 DIYKESNPSYSDSS
-642 IRDYSKEVNNLDKLI
+642 IRDYSKEVNKFDKLI
-657 DNDYSSYGNLS
+657 DNDYSNYGNLS

-674 IDTRDDYFDITPMA
+674 IDTRDDYFDIPPMA

-708 MKQNR
+708 MRQNR
-713 EQKITIIQYHERL
+713 EQKVTIIQYHERL
-726 KRAESLKNSIAEKAK
+726 KRTESLKNSIAEKAK

-796 EGKEELAKLLKDA
+796 AGKEELAKLLKDA

-821 YEDSSYYGRRAA
+821 YEDSSYYGRRVA

>member
-35 NALANGNRIASTEL
+35 TALKNGNRIASTEL

-61 IGVVAEG
+61 IGIVDES
-68 GNEIIPFVNKTVKL
+68 GNEVIPFVNKTVKL

-117 STPATIKSKIS
+117 STPAAIKSKIS

-152 ANPLVDGLYSFI
+152 AKPLVDGLYSFI
-164 AIDPVN
+164 AIDHIN

-181 EAISEFSI
+181 EPISEFSI

-194 NNNAVSDNNPIDV
+194 NNTSVSDNNTIDV
-207 TSVNVSSDT
+207 TSVNVSSDA
-216 VENALGNTQANNME
+216 VENALGNTQVNNTE
-230 TVQEVTTDSV
+230 EVQAVATDSI
-240 PAVPVVNEDA
+240 PIAPIVNENVA
-250 TYQNNND
+250 TSD
-257 NVTTSES
+257 S
-264 VVNNPVENQVSSDN
+264 VVNNTVEDTVSSAN
-278 GMDASTSQSNVYTP
+278 GLDASTSQSNVYTP

-306 DDLIAES
+306 DDLIAET
-313 QDNSQ
+313 QDTNQ
-318 AVQEEAVTDEASSSV
+318 VAQEEIVNDEAALPV
-333 DVVND
+333 DAVND
-338 VENTTQAIS
+338 VENTITAIS
-347 DSTEEVSSANDENMN
+347 DSTEDVVSSNDENMN

-384 EESDEIDASESNEI
+384 EKSDEIESSESNEI
-398 VTEESETPVSENTED
+398 VEEESEKPVEENTDD
-413 VKDDALANEE
+413 VKDASLATGDV
-423 EVNES
+423 VNES
-428 ASQEN
+428 VSQEN

-446 EESENKEENVEEVA
+446 EESENKEENSEEE
-460 VAAIDDVDSTLEEQS
+460 VAAIDDVDT
-475 TTDESVTEEPVN
+475 
-487 DDSTDTDI
+487 
-495 VNETDLS
+495 VNENDLS
-502 NEEEVS
+502 NDEDVS
-508 SKEISETEEVNDSD
+508 SEEISETEEVSDSD
-522 EVVDDSTSLDS
+522 KVVDDSDSLDS

-541 NIDDDSSTRE
+541 NIGETVPIE
-551 EVEDEKQEEE
+551 EVEGEKQEEKE
-561 EATQSEPV
+561 EVTQSEPV
-569 SEVDSGA
+569 DEVENSD
-576 ESEIEEAPIEEAEP
+576 EKEIEEIPIAEAEH

-612 SGYTYRD
+612 SGYTYKD
-619 LGRETESE
+619 LGRETES
-627 SDIYKESIPSYNDSS
+627 DIYKESNPSYSDSS
-642 IRDYSKEVNNLDKLI
+642 IRDYSKEVNKFDKLI
-657 DNDYSSYGNLS
+657 DNDYSNYGNLS

-674 IDTRDDYFDITPMA
+674 IDTRDDYFDIPPMA

-708 MKQNR
+708 MRQNR
-713 EQKITIIQYHERL
+713 EQKVTIIQYHERL
-726 KRAESLKNSIAEKAK
+726 KRTESLKNSIAEKAK

-796 EGKEELAKLLKDA
+796 AGKEELAKLLKDA

-821 YEDSSYYGRRAA
+821 YEDNSYYGRRVA

>member
-35 NALANGNRIASTEL
+35 TVLKNGNRIASTEL

-61 IGVVAEG
+61 IGIVDES
-68 GNEIIPFVNKTVKL
+68 GNEVIPFVNKTVKL

-117 STPATIKSKIS
+117 STPAAIKSKIS

-181 EAISEFSI
+181 EAILEFSI

-194 NNNAVSDNNPIDV
+194 NNTAVSANNTIDV
-207 TSVNVSSDT
+207 TSVNVSSDA
-216 VENALGNTQANNME
+216 VENALGNTQVNNTE
-230 TVQEVTTDSV
+230 AVQAVATDSI
-240 PAVPVVNEDA
+240 PAAPIVNEDVA
-250 TYQNNND
+250 
-257 NVTTSES
+257 TSES
-264 VVNNPVENQVSSDN
+264 VAPSDSVVNNTVENMVPSDN

-297 DEVIPPVLP
+297 DDGIPPVLP
-306 DDLIAES
+306 DDLIAET
-313 QDNSQ
+313 QDTNQ
-318 AVQEEAVTDEASSSV
+318 VAQKEIVTDEAALPV
-333 DVVND
+333 DAVND
-338 VENTTQAIS
+338 VENTIPATS
-347 DSTEEVSSANDENMN
+347 DSTEDVVSSNDENMN

-384 EESDEIDASESNEI
+384 EKSDEIESSESNEI
-398 VTEESETPVSENTED
+398 VEEESEKHVEENTDD
-413 VKDDALANEE
+413 VKDDSLATEDV
-423 EVNES
+423 VNEGV
-428 ASQEN
+428 SQEN

-446 EESENKEENVEEVA
+446 EESENKEENTEEE
-460 VAAIDDVDSTLEEQS
+460 VAAIDDVDSTLEEQI

-487 DDSTDTDI
+487 DDSTDTNTIGEID
-495 VNETDLS
+495 S
-502 NEEEVS
+502 NSDEDVS
-508 SKEISETEEVNDSD
+508 KEEISETEKVNNSD
-522 EVVDDSTSLDS
+522 EVVDDSASLEG

-541 NIDDDSSTRE
+541 NIEEDSSTSE
-551 EVEDEKQEEE
+551 EVEEEKKETE
-561 EATQSEPV
+561 SEPV
-569 SEVDSGA
+569 NAFDNSDE
-576 ESEIEEAPIEEAEP
+576 EEIEETPIEKAEP

-612 SGYTYRD
+612 PGYTYKD
-619 LGRETESE
+619 LGRDAK
-627 SDIYKESIPSYNDSS
+627 SDIYKESIPSYSDSS
-642 IRDYSKEVNNLDKLI
+642 IRDYSKEVNKFDKLI
-657 DNDYSSYGNLS
+657 DNDYSNYGNLS

-674 IDTRDDYFDITPMA
+674 IDTRDDYFDIPPMA

-708 MKQNR
+708 MRQNR
-713 EQKITIIQYHERL
+713 EQKVTIIQYHERL
-726 KRAESLKNSIAEKAK
+726 KRTESLKNSIAEKAK

>member
-35 NALANGNRIASTEL
+35 TALKNGNRIASTEL

-61 IGVVAEG
+61 IGIVDES
-68 GNEIIPFVNKTVKL
+68 GNEVIPFVNKTVKL

-117 STPATIKSKIS
+117 STPAAIKSKIS

-152 ANPLVDGLYSFI
+152 AKPLVDGLYSFI
-164 AIDPVN
+164 AIDHIN

-181 EAISEFSI
+181 EPISEFSI

-194 NNNAVSDNNPIDV
+194 NNTSVSDNNTIDV
-207 TSVNVSSDT
+207 TSVNVSSDA
-216 VENALGNTQANNME
+216 VENALGNTQVNNTE
-230 TVQEVTTDSV
+230 EVQAVATDSI
-240 PAVPVVNEDA
+240 PIAPIVNENVA
-250 TYQNNND
+250 TSD
-257 NVTTSES
+257 S
-264 VVNNPVENQVSSDN
+264 VVNNTVEDTVSSAN
-278 GMDASTSQSNVYTP
+278 GLDASTSQSNVYTP

-306 DDLIAES
+306 DDLIAET
-313 QDNSQ
+313 QDTNQ
-318 AVQEEAVTDEASSSV
+318 VAQEEIVNDEAALPV
-333 DVVND
+333 DAVND
-338 VENTTQAIS
+338 VENTIPATS
-347 DSTEEVSSANDENMN
+347 DSTEDVVSSNDENMN

-384 EESDEIDASESNEI
+384 EKSDEIDSFESNEI
-398 VTEESETPVSENTED
+398 VEEESEKPVEENTDD
-413 VKDDALANEE
+413 VKDASLATGDV
-423 EVNES
+423 VNES
-428 ASQEN
+428 VSQEN

-446 EESENKEENVEEVA
+446 EESENKEENSEEE
-460 VAAIDDVDSTLEEQS
+460 VAAIDDVDT
-475 TTDESVTEEPVN
+475 
-487 DDSTDTDI
+487 
-495 VNETDLS
+495 VNENDLS
-502 NEEEVS
+502 NDEDVS
-508 SKEISETEEVNDSD
+508 SEEIIETEEVSDSD
-522 EVVDDSTSLDS
+522 KVVDDSDSLDS

-541 NIDDDSSTRE
+541 NIGETVPIE
-551 EVEDEKQEEE
+551 EVEGEKQEEKE
-561 EATQSEPV
+561 EVTQLEPV
-569 SEVDSGA
+569 DEVENSD
-576 ESEIEEAPIEEAEP
+576 EKEIEEIPIAEAEH

-612 SGYTYRD
+612 SGYTYKD
-619 LGRETESE
+619 LGRETES
-627 SDIYKESIPSYNDSS
+627 DIYKESNPSYSDSS
-642 IRDYSKEVNNLDKLI
+642 IRDYSKEDNKFDKLI
-657 DNDYSSYGNLS
+657 DNDYSNYGNLS

-674 IDTRDDYFDITPMA
+674 IDTRDDYFDIPPMA

-708 MKQNR
+708 MRQNR
-713 EQKITIIQYHERL
+713 EQKVTIIQYHERL
-726 KRAESLKNSIAEKAK
+726 KRTESLKNSIAEKAK

-796 EGKEELAKLLKDA
+796 AGKEELAKLLKDA

-821 YEDSSYYGRRAA
+821 YEDSSYYGRRVA

>member
-35 NALANGNRIASTEL
+35 TALKNGNRIASTEL

-61 IGVVAEG
+61 IGIVDES
-68 GNEIIPFVNKTVKL
+68 GNEVIPFVNKTVKL

-103 ISLRNDPTAATKLV
+103 ISLRNNPTAATKLV
-117 STPATIKSKIS
+117 STPAAIKSKIS

-152 ANPLVDGLYSFI
+152 AKPLVDGLYSFI
-164 AIDPVN
+164 AIDHVN

-194 NNNAVSDNNPIDV
+194 NNTAVSDNNTIDV
-207 TSVNVSSDT
+207 TSVNVSSDA
-216 VENALGNTQANNME
+216 VENALGNTQVNNTE
-230 TVQEVTTDSV
+230 AVQAVATDSI
-240 PAVPVVNEDA
+240 PAAPIVNENVA
-250 TYQNNND
+250 TSD
-257 NVTTSES
+257 S
-264 VVNNPVENQVSSDN
+264 VVNNTVENTVPSGN
-278 GMDASTSQSNVYTP
+278 GLDASTSQSNVYTP

-306 DDLIAES
+306 DDLISET
-313 QDNSQ
+313 QDTNQ
-318 AVQEEAVTDEASSSV
+318 VAQEEIVTDEAALPV
-333 DVVND
+333 DAVND
-338 VENTTQAIS
+338 VENTIPATS
-347 DSTEEVSSANDENMN
+347 DSTEGVVSSNDENMN

-384 EESDEIDASESNEI
+384 EKSDEVESSESNE
-398 VTEESETPVSENTED
+398 VVEEESEKPVEENTDD
-413 VKDDALANEE
+413 VKDDSLATEDV
-423 EVNES
+423 VNEGV
-428 ASQEN
+428 SQEN

-446 EESENKEENVEEVA
+446 EESENKEENSEEE
-460 VAAIDDVDSTLEEQS
+460 VAAIDDVDT
-475 TTDESVTEEPVN
+475 
-487 DDSTDTDI
+487 
-495 VNETDLS
+495 VNENDLS
-502 NEEEVS
+502 NDEAVS
-508 SKEISETEEVNDSD
+508 SEEISETEEVSDSD
-522 EVVDDSTSLDS
+522 KVVDDSASLDS

-541 NIDDDSSTRE
+541 NIGETSPIE
-551 EVEDEKQEEE
+551 EVEGEKQEEKE
-561 EATQSEPV
+561 EVIQSEPV
-569 SEVDSGA
+569 DEVDNSD
-576 ESEIEEAPIEEAEP
+576 EKEIEETPVAEAEH

-612 SGYTYRD
+612 PGYTYKD
-619 LGRETESE
+619 LGRETES
-627 SDIYKESIPSYNDSS
+627 DIYKENIPSYSDSS
-642 IRDYSKEVNNLDKLI
+642 IRDYSKEVNKFDKLI
-657 DNDYSSYGNLS
+657 DNDYSNYGNLS

-674 IDTRDDYFDITPMA
+674 IDTRDDYFDIPPMA

-708 MKQNR
+708 MRQNR
-713 EQKITIIQYHERL
+713 EQKVTIIQYHERL
-726 KRAESLKNSIAEKAK
+726 KRTESLKNSIVEKAK

>member
-35 NALANGNRIASTEL
+35 TALKNGNRIASTEL

-61 IGVVAEG
+61 IGIVDES
-68 GNEIIPFVNKTVKL
+68 GNEVIPFVNKTVKL

-103 ISLRNDPTAATKLV
+103 ISLRNNPTAATKLV
-117 STPATIKSKIS
+117 STPAAIKSKIS

-152 ANPLVDGLYSFI
+152 AKPLVDGLYSFI
-164 AIDPVN
+164 AIDHVN

-194 NNNAVSDNNPIDV
+194 NNTAVSDNNTIDV
-207 TSVNVSSDT
+207 TSVNVSSDA
-216 VENALGNTQANNME
+216 VENALGNTQVNNTE
-230 TVQEVTTDSV
+230 AVQAVATDSI
-240 PAVPVVNEDA
+240 PAAPIVNENVA
-250 TYQNNND
+250 TSD
-257 NVTTSES
+257 S
-264 VVNNPVENQVSSDN
+264 VVNNTVENTVPSGN
-278 GMDASTSQSNVYTP
+278 GLDASTSQSNVYTP
-292 SPLAT
+292 SPIAT

-306 DDLIAES
+306 DDLISET
-313 QDNSQ
+313 QDTNQ
-318 AVQEEAVTDEASSSV
+318 VAQEEIVTDEAALPV
-333 DVVND
+333 DAVND
-338 VENTTQAIS
+338 VENTTPATS
-347 DSTEEVSSANDENMN
+347 DSTGDVVSSNDENMN

-384 EESDEIDASESNEI
+384 EKSDEIESSESNEI
-398 VTEESETPVSENTED
+398 VEEESEKPVEENTDD
-413 VKDDALANEE
+413 VKDDSLATEDV
-423 EVNES
+423 VNES
-428 ASQEN
+428 VSQEN

-446 EESENKEENVEEVA
+446 EESENKEENSEEE
-460 VAAIDDVDSTLEEQS
+460 VAAIDDVDT
-475 TTDESVTEEPVN
+475 
-487 DDSTDTDI
+487 I
-495 VNETDLS
+495 NENDLS
-502 NEEEVS
+502 NDEAVS
-508 SKEISETEEVNDSD
+508 SEEISETEEVSDSD
-522 EVVDDSTSLDS
+522 KVVDDSASLDS

-541 NIDDDSSTRE
+541 NIGETSPIE
-551 EVEDEKQEEE
+551 EVEGEKQEEKE
-561 EATQSEPV
+561 EVTQSEPV
-569 SEVDSGA
+569 DEVDNSD
-576 ESEIEEAPIEEAEP
+576 EKEIEETPVAEAEH

-612 SGYTYRD
+612 SGYTYKD
-619 LGRETESE
+619 LGRKTE
-627 SDIYKESIPSYNDSS
+627 SDIYKESIPSYSDSRIS
-642 IRDYSKEVNNLDKLI
+642 DYSKEVNKFDKLI
-657 DNDYSSYGNLS
+657 DNDYSNYGNLS

-674 IDTRDDYFDITPMA
+674 IDTRDDYFDIPPMA

-708 MKQNR
+708 MRQNR
-713 EQKITIIQYHERL
+713 EQKVTIIQYHERL
-726 KRAESLKNSIAEKAK
+726 KRTESLKNSIAEKAK

>member
-35 NALANGNRIASTEL
+35 TALKNGNRIASTEL

-61 IGVVAEG
+61 IGIVDES
-68 GNEIIPFVNKTVKL
+68 GNEVIPFVNKTVKL

-117 STPATIKSKIS
+117 STPAAIKSKIS

-152 ANPLVDGLYSFI
+152 AKPLVDGLYSFI
-164 AIDPVN
+164 AIDHVN

-194 NNNAVSDNNPIDV
+194 NNTAVSDNNTIDV
-207 TSVNVSSDT
+207 TSVNVSSDA
-216 VENALGNTQANNME
+216 VENALGNTQVNNTE
-230 TVQEVTTDSV
+230 AVQAVATDSI
-240 PAVPVVNEDA
+240 PAAPIVNENVA
-250 TYQNNND
+250 TSD
-257 NVTTSES
+257 S
-264 VVNNPVENQVSSDN
+264 VVNNIVENTVPSGN
-278 GMDASTSQSNVYTP
+278 GLDASTSQSNVYTP

-306 DDLIAES
+306 DDLISET
-313 QDNSQ
+313 QDTNQ
-318 AVQEEAVTDEASSSV
+318 VAQEEIVTDEAALPV
-333 DVVND
+333 DAVND
-338 VENTTQAIS
+338 VENTTPATS
-347 DSTEEVSSANDENMN
+347 DSTEGVVSSNDENMN
-362 SADNGSSFF
+362 SADNDSSFF
-371 DSLSSLDTTPVSD
+371 ESLSSLDTTPVSD
-384 EESDEIDASESNEI
+384 EKSDEAESSESNE
-398 VTEESETPVSENTED
+398 VVEEESEKPVEENTDD
-413 VKDDALANEE
+413 VKDDSLATEDV
-423 EVNES
+423 VNES
-428 ASQEN
+428 VSQEN

-446 EESENKEENVEEVA
+446 EESENKEENSQEE
-460 VAAIDDVDSTLEEQS
+460 VAAIDDVDT
-475 TTDESVTEEPVN
+475 
-487 DDSTDTDI
+487 
-495 VNETDLS
+495 VNENDLS
-502 NEEEVS
+502 NDEAVS
-508 SKEISETEEVNDSD
+508 SEEISETEEVSDSD
-522 EVVDDSTSLDS
+522 KVVDDSASLDS
-533 QDEDEIKL
+533 QDEDDIKL
-541 NIDDDSSTRE
+541 NIGETSPIE
-551 EVEDEKQEEE
+551 EVEGEKQEEKE
-561 EATQSEPV
+561 EVTQSEPV
-569 SEVDSGA
+569 DEVDNSD
-576 ESEIEEAPIEEAEP
+576 EKEIEETPVAEAEH

-612 SGYTYRD
+612 PGYTYKD
-619 LGRETESE
+619 LGRETE
-627 SDIYKESIPSYNDSS
+627 SDIYKESIPSYSDSRIS
-642 IRDYSKEVNNLDKLI
+642 DYSKEVNKFDKLI
-657 DNDYSSYGNLS
+657 DNDYSNYGNLS

-674 IDTRDDYFDITPMA
+674 IDTRDDYFDIPPMA

-708 MKQNR
+708 MRQNR
-713 EQKITIIQYHERL
+713 EQKVTIIQYHERL
-726 KRAESLKNSIAEKAK
+726 KRTESLKNSIAEKAK

>member
-35 NALANGNRIASTEL
+35 TALKNGNRIASTEL

-61 IGVVAEG
+61 IGIVDES
-68 GNEIIPFVNKTVKL
+68 GNEVIPFVNKTVKL

-117 STPATIKSKIS
+117 STPAAIKSKIS

-152 ANPLVDGLYSFI
+152 AKPLVDGLYSFI
-164 AIDPVN
+164 AIDHIN

-181 EAISEFSI
+181 EPISEFSI

-194 NNNAVSDNNPIDV
+194 NNTSVSDNNTIDV
-207 TSVNVSSDT
+207 TSVNVSSDA
-216 VENALGNTQANNME
+216 VENALGNTQVNNTE
-230 TVQEVTTDSV
+230 EVQAVATDSI
-240 PAVPVVNEDA
+240 PIAPIVNENVA
-250 TYQNNND
+250 TSD
-257 NVTTSES
+257 S
-264 VVNNPVENQVSSDN
+264 VVNNTVEDTVSSAN
-278 GMDASTSQSNVYTP
+278 GLDASTSQSNVYTP

-306 DDLIAES
+306 DDLIAET
-313 QDNSQ
+313 QDTNQVS
-318 AVQEEAVTDEASSSV
+318 QEEIVKDEAALPV
-333 DVVND
+333 DAVND
-338 VENTTQAIS
+338 VENTITAIS
-347 DSTEEVSSANDENMN
+347 DSTEDVVSSNDENMN

-384 EESDEIDASESNEI
+384 EKSDEIESSESNEI
-398 VTEESETPVSENTED
+398 VEEESEKLVEENTDD
-413 VKDDALANEE
+413 VKDASLATEE
-423 EVNES
+423 VVNES
-428 ASQEN
+428 VSQEN

-446 EESENKEENVEEVA
+446 EESENKEENSEEE
-460 VAAIDDVDSTLEEQS
+460 VAAIDDVDT
-475 TTDESVTEEPVN
+475 
-487 DDSTDTDI
+487 
-495 VNETDLS
+495 VNENDLS
-502 NEEEVS
+502 NDEDVS
-508 SKEISETEEVNDSD
+508 SEEISETEEVSDSD
-522 EVVDDSTSLDS
+522 KVVDDSDSLDS

-541 NIDDDSSTRE
+541 NIGETVPIE
-551 EVEDEKQEEE
+551 EVEGEKQEEKE
-561 EATQSEPV
+561 EVTQSEPV
-569 SEVDSGA
+569 DEVENSD
-576 ESEIEEAPIEEAEP
+576 EKEIEEIPIAEAEH

-612 SGYTYRD
+612 SGYTYKD
-619 LGRETESE
+619 LGRETES
-627 SDIYKESIPSYNDSS
+627 DIYKESNPSYSDSS
-642 IRDYSKEVNNLDKLI
+642 IRDYSKEVNKFDKLI
-657 DNDYSSYGNLS
+657 DNDYSNYGNLS

-674 IDTRDDYFDITPMA
+674 IDTRDDYFDIPPMA

-708 MKQNR
+708 MRQNR
-713 EQKITIIQYHERL
+713 EQKVTIIQYHERL
-726 KRAESLKNSIAEKAK
+726 KRTESLKNSIAEKAK

-796 EGKEELAKLLKDA
+796 AGKEELAKLLKDA

-821 YEDSSYYGRRAA
+821 YEDSSYYGRRVA

>member
-35 NALANGNRIASTEL
+35 TALKNGNRIASTEL

-61 IGVVAEG
+61 IGIVDES
-68 GNEIIPFVNKTVKL
+68 GNEVIPFVNKTVKL

-117 STPATIKSKIS
+117 STPAAIKSKIS

-152 ANPLVDGLYSFI
+152 AKPLVDGLYSFI
-164 AIDPVN
+164 AIDHIN

-181 EAISEFSI
+181 EPISEFSI

-194 NNNAVSDNNPIDV
+194 NNTSVSDNNTIDV
-207 TSVNVSSDT
+207 TSVNVSSDA
-216 VENALGNTQANNME
+216 VENALGNTQVNNTE
-230 TVQEVTTDSV
+230 EVQAVATDSI
-240 PAVPVVNEDA
+240 PIAPIVNENVA
-250 TYQNNND
+250 TSD
-257 NVTTSES
+257 S
-264 VVNNPVENQVSSDN
+264 VVNNTVEDTVSSAN
-278 GMDASTSQSNVYTP
+278 GLDASTSQSNVYTP

-306 DDLIAES
+306 DDLIAET
-313 QDNSQ
+313 QDTNQVS
-318 AVQEEAVTDEASSSV
+318 QEEIVKDEAALPV
-333 DVVND
+333 DAVND
-338 VENTTQAIS
+338 VENTITAIS
-347 DSTEEVSSANDENMN
+347 DSTEDVVSSNDENMN

-384 EESDEIDASESNEI
+384 EKSDEIESSESNEI
-398 VTEESETPVSENTED
+398 VEEESEKPVEENTDD
-413 VKDDALANEE
+413 VKDASLATGDV
-423 EVNES
+423 VNES
-428 ASQEN
+428 VSQEN

-446 EESENKEENVEEVA
+446 EESENKEENSEEE
-460 VAAIDDVDSTLEEQS
+460 VAAIDDVDT
-475 TTDESVTEEPVN
+475 
-487 DDSTDTDI
+487 
-495 VNETDLS
+495 VNENDLS
-502 NEEEVS
+502 NDEDVS
-508 SKEISETEEVNDSD
+508 SEEISETEEVSDSD
-522 EVVDDSTSLDS
+522 KVVDDSDSLDS

-541 NIDDDSSTRE
+541 NIGETVPIE
-551 EVEDEKQEEE
+551 EVEGEKQEEKE
-561 EATQSEPV
+561 EVTQSEPV
-569 SEVDSGA
+569 DEVENSD
-576 ESEIEEAPIEEAEP
+576 EKEIEEIPIAEAEH

-612 SGYTYRD
+612 SGYTYKD
-619 LGRETESE
+619 LGRETES
-627 SDIYKESIPSYNDSS
+627 DIYKESNPSYSDSS
-642 IRDYSKEVNNLDKLI
+642 IRDYSKEVNKFDKLI
-657 DNDYSSYGNLS
+657 DNDYSNYGNLS

-674 IDTRDDYFDITPMA
+674 IDTRDDYFDIPPMA

-708 MKQNR
+708 MRQNR
-713 EQKITIIQYHERL
+713 EQKVTIIQYHERL
-726 KRAESLKNSIAEKAK
+726 KRTESLKNSIAEKAK

-796 EGKEELAKLLKDA
+796 AGKEELAKLLKDA

-821 YEDSSYYGRRAA
+821 YEDSSYYGRRVA

>member
-35 NALANGNRIASTEL
+35 TVLKNGNRIASTEL

-61 IGVVAEG
+61 IGIVDES
-68 GNEIIPFVNKTVKL
+68 GNEVIPFVNKTVKL

-117 STPATIKSKIS
+117 STPAAIKSKIS

-181 EAISEFSI
+181 EAILEFSI

-194 NNNAVSDNNPIDV
+194 NNTAVSDNNTIDV
-207 TSVNVSSDT
+207 TSVNVSSDA
-216 VENALGNTQANNME
+216 VENALGNTQVNNTE
-230 TVQEVTTDSV
+230 AVQAVATDSI
-240 PAVPVVNEDA
+240 PAAPIVNEDVA
-250 TYQNNND
+250 TSD
-257 NVTTSES
+257 SVAPSDS
-264 VVNNPVENQVSSDN
+264 VVNNAVENMVSSDN
-278 GMDASTSQSNVYTP
+278 GMDASTSQSKVYTP

-297 DEVIPPVLP
+297 DDGIPPVLP
-306 DDLIAES
+306 DDLIAETQDTNQVS
-313 QDNSQ
+313 QK
-318 AVQEEAVTDEASSSV
+318 EIVTDEAALPV
-333 DVVND
+333 DAVND
-338 VENTTQAIS
+338 VENTIPATS
-347 DSTEEVSSANDENMN
+347 DSTEDVVSSNDENMN

-384 EESDEIDASESNEI
+384 EKSDEIESSESNEI
-398 VTEESETPVSENTED
+398 VEEESEKPVEENTED
-413 VKDDALANEE
+413 VKDDSLATEDV
-423 EVNES
+423 VNEGV
-428 ASQEN
+428 SQEN

-446 EESENKEENVEEVA
+446 EESENKEENTEEE
-460 VAAIDDVDSTLEEQS
+460 VAAIDDVDSTLEEQI

-487 DDSTDTDI
+487 DDSTDTNTIGEID
-495 VNETDLS
+495 S
-502 NEEEVS
+502 NSDEDVS
-508 SKEISETEEVNDSD
+508 KEEISETEKVNNSD
-522 EVVDDSTSLDS
+522 EVVDDSASLEG

-541 NIDDDSSTRE
+541 NIEEDSSTSE
-551 EVEDEKQEEE
+551 EVEEEKEETE
-561 EATQSEPV
+561 SEPV
-569 SEVDSGA
+569 NAFDNSDE
-576 ESEIEEAPIEEAEP
+576 EEIEETHIEKAEP

-612 SGYTYRD
+612 PGYTYKD
-619 LGRETESE
+619 LGRDAE
-627 SDIYKESIPSYNDSS
+627 SDIYKESIPSYSDSS
-642 IRDYSKEVNNLDKLI
+642 IRDYSKEVNKFDKLI
-657 DNDYSSYGNLS
+657 DNDYSNYGNLS

-674 IDTRDDYFDITPMA
+674 IDTRDDYFDIPPMA

-708 MKQNR
+708 MRQNR
-713 EQKITIIQYHERL
+713 EQKVTIIQYHERL
-726 KRAESLKNSIAEKAK
+726 KRTESLKNSIAEKAK

>member
-35 NALANGNRIASTEL
+35 TVLKNGNRIASTEL

-61 IGVVAEG
+61 IGIVDES
-68 GNEIIPFVNKTVKL
+68 GNEVIPFVNKTVKL

-117 STPATIKSKIS
+117 STPAAIKSKIS

-181 EAISEFSI
+181 EAILEFSI

-194 NNNAVSDNNPIDV
+194 NNTAVSANNTIDV
-207 TSVNVSSDT
+207 TSVNVSSDA
-216 VENALGNTQANNME
+216 VENALGNTQVNNTE
-230 TVQEVTTDSV
+230 AVQAVATDSI
-240 PAVPVVNEDA
+240 PAAPIVNEDVA
-250 TYQNNND
+250 
-257 NVTTSES
+257 TSES
-264 VVNNPVENQVSSDN
+264 VAPSDSVINNTVENMVSSDN

-297 DEVIPPVLP
+297 DDGIPPVLP
-306 DDLIAES
+306 DDLIAET
-313 QDNSQ
+313 QDTNQ
-318 AVQEEAVTDEASSSV
+318 VAQKEIVTDEAALPV
-333 DVVND
+333 DAVND
-338 VENTTQAIS
+338 VENTIPATS
-347 DSTEEVSSANDENMN
+347 DSTEDVVSSNDENMN

-384 EESDEIDASESNEI
+384 EKSDEIESSESNEI
-398 VTEESETPVSENTED
+398 VEEESEKHVEENTDD
-413 VKDDALANEE
+413 VKDDSLATEDV
-423 EVNES
+423 VNEGV
-428 ASQEN
+428 SQEN

-446 EESENKEENVEEVA
+446 EESENKEENTEEE
-460 VAAIDDVDSTLEEQS
+460 VAAIDDVDSTLEEQI

-487 DDSTDTDI
+487 DDSTDTNTIGEID
-495 VNETDLS
+495 S
-502 NEEEVS
+502 NSDEDVS
-508 SKEISETEEVNDSD
+508 KEEISETEKVNNSD
-522 EVVDDSTSLDS
+522 EVVDDSASLEG

-541 NIDDDSSTRE
+541 NIEEDSSTSE
-551 EVEDEKQEEE
+551 EVEEEKEETE
-561 EATQSEPV
+561 SEPV
-569 SEVDSGA
+569 NAFDNSDE
-576 ESEIEEAPIEEAEP
+576 EEIEETPIEKAEP

-612 SGYTYRD
+612 PGYTYKD
-619 LGRETESE
+619 LGRDAE
-627 SDIYKESIPSYNDSS
+627 SDIYKESIPSYSDSS
-642 IRDYSKEVNNLDKLI
+642 IRDYSKEVNKFDKLI
-657 DNDYSSYGNLS
+657 DNDYSNYGNLS

-674 IDTRDDYFDITPMA
+674 IDTRDDYFDIPPMA

-708 MKQNR
+708 MRQNR
-713 EQKITIIQYHERL
+713 EQKVTIIQYHERL
-726 KRAESLKNSIAEKAK
+726 KRTESLKNSIAEKAK

>member
-7 QVKYKGRDDYRVVY
+7 QVKYKCRDDYRVVY

-35 NALANGNRIASTEL
+35 TALKNGNRIASTEL

-61 IGVVAEG
+61 IGIVDES
-68 GNEIIPFVNKTVKL
+68 GNEVIPFVNKTVKL

-117 STPATIKSKIS
+117 STPAAIKSKIS

-152 ANPLVDGLYSFI
+152 AKPLVDGLYSFI

-181 EAISEFSI
+181 EPISEFSI
-189 MPTQV
+189 MSTQI
-194 NNNAVSDNNPIDV
+194 NNTAVSDNNTIDV
-207 TSVNVSSDT
+207 TSVNVSSDA
-216 VENALGNTQANNME
+216 VENALGNTQVNNTE
-230 TVQEVTTDSV
+230 AVQAVATDSI
-240 PAVPVVNEDA
+240 PVAPIVNENVA
-250 TYQNNND
+250 TSD
-257 NVTTSES
+257 S
-264 VVNNPVENQVSSDN
+264 VVNNTVEDTVSSAN
-278 GMDASTSQSNVYTP
+278 GLDASTSQSNVYTP

-306 DDLIAES
+306 DDLIAET
-313 QDNSQ
+313 QDTNQ
-318 AVQEEAVTDEASSSV
+318 VAQEEIVKDEAALPV
-333 DVVND
+333 DAVND
-338 VENTTQAIS
+338 VENTITAIS
-347 DSTEEVSSANDENMN
+347 DSTEDVVSSNDENMN

-384 EESDEIDASESNEI
+384 EKSDEIESSESNEI
-398 VTEESETPVSENTED
+398 VEEESENPVEENTEG
-413 VKDDALANEE
+413 VKDASLATE
-423 EVNES
+423 EVVNEGV
-428 ASQEN
+428 SQEN

-446 EESENKEENVEEVA
+446 EESENKEE
-460 VAAIDDVDSTLEEQS
+460 
-475 TTDESVTEEPVN
+475 
-487 DDSTDTDI
+487 
-495 VNETDLS
+495 
-502 NEEEVS
+502 
-508 SKEISETEEVNDSD
+508 ISETEEVSDSD
-522 EVVDDSTSLDS
+522 KVVDDSASLDS

-541 NIDDDSSTRE
+541 NIGETVPIE
-551 EVEDEKQEEE
+551 EVEGEEQEEKE
-561 EATQSEPV
+561 EVTQSEPV
-569 SEVDSGA
+569 DEVDNSD
-576 ESEIEEAPIEEAEP
+576 EKEIEEIPIAEAEH

-612 SGYTYRD
+612 SGYTYKD
-619 LGRETESE
+619 LGRETES
-627 SDIYKESIPSYNDSS
+627 DIYKESNPSYSDSS
-642 IRDYSKEVNNLDKLI
+642 IRDYSKEVNKFDKLI
-657 DNDYSSYGNLS
+657 DNDYSNYGNLS

-674 IDTRDDYFDITPMA
+674 IDTRDDYFDIPPMA

-708 MKQNR
+708 MRQNR
-713 EQKITIIQYHERL
+713 EQKVTIIQYHERL
-726 KRAESLKNSIAEKAK
+726 KRTESLKNSIAEKAK

-796 EGKEELAKLLKDA
+796 AGKEELAKLLKDA

-821 YEDSSYYGRRAA
+821 YEDSSYYGRRVA

>member
-35 NALANGNRIASTEL
+35 TVLKNGNRIASTEL

-61 IGVVAEG
+61 IGIVDES
-68 GNEIIPFVNKTVKL
+68 GNEVIPFVNKTVKL

-117 STPATIKSKIS
+117 STPAAIKSKIS

-164 AIDPVN
+164 AIDPIN

-181 EAISEFSI
+181 EAILEFSI

-194 NNNAVSDNNPIDV
+194 NNTAVSANNTIDV
-207 TSVNVSSDT
+207 TSVNVSSDA
-216 VENALGNTQANNME
+216 VENALGNTQVNNTE
-230 TVQEVTTDSV
+230 VVQAAATDSI
-240 PAVPVVNEDA
+240 PAAPIVNEDVA
-250 TYQNNND
+250 
-257 NVTTSES
+257 TSES
-264 VVNNPVENQVSSDN
+264 VAPSDSVVNNTVENMVPSDN

-297 DEVIPPVLP
+297 DDGIPPVLP
-306 DDLIAES
+306 DDLIVET
-313 QDNSQ
+313 QDTNQ
-318 AVQEEAVTDEASSSV
+318 VAQKEIVTDEAALPV
-333 DVVND
+333 DAVND
-338 VENTTQAIS
+338 VENTIPATS
-347 DSTEEVSSANDENMN
+347 DSTEDVVSSNDENMN

-384 EESDEIDASESNEI
+384 EKSDEIESSESNEI
-398 VTEESETPVSENTED
+398 VEEESEKHVEENTDD
-413 VKDDALANEE
+413 VKDDSLATEE
-423 EVNES
+423 EVNEGV
-428 ASQEN
+428 SQEN

-446 EESENKEENVEEVA
+446 EESENKEENTEEE
-460 VAAIDDVDSTLEEQS
+460 VAAIDDVDSTLEEQI

-487 DDSTDTDI
+487 DDSTDTNTIGEID
-495 VNETDLS
+495 S
-502 NEEEVS
+502 NSDEDVS
-508 SKEISETEEVNDSD
+508 KEEISETEKVNNSD
-522 EVVDDSTSLDS
+522 EVVDDSASLEG

-541 NIDDDSSTRE
+541 NIEEDSSTSE
-551 EVEDEKQEEE
+551 EVEEEKEETE
-561 EATQSEPV
+561 SEPV
-569 SEVDSGA
+569 NAFDNSDE
-576 ESEIEEAPIEEAEP
+576 EEIEETPIEKAEH

-612 SGYTYRD
+612 PGYTYKD
-619 LGRETESE
+619 LGRDAE
-627 SDIYKESIPSYNDSS
+627 SDIYKESIPSYSDSS
-642 IRDYSKEVNNLDKLI
+642 IRDYSKEVNKFDKLI
-657 DNDYSSYGNLS
+657 DNDYSNYGNLS

-674 IDTRDDYFDITPMA
+674 IDTRDDYFDIPPMA

-708 MKQNR
+708 MRQNR
-713 EQKITIIQYHERL
+713 EQKVTIIQYHERL
-726 KRAESLKNSIAEKAK
+726 KRTESLKNSIAEKAK

>member
-35 NALANGNRIASTEL
+35 TALKNGNRIASTEL

-61 IGVVAEG
+61 IGIVDES
-68 GNEIIPFVNKTVKL
+68 GNEVIPFVNKTVKL

-117 STPATIKSKIS
+117 STPAAIKSKIS

-152 ANPLVDGLYSFI
+152 AKPLVDGLYSFI
-164 AIDPVN
+164 AIDHIN

-181 EAISEFSI
+181 EPISEFSI

-194 NNNAVSDNNPIDV
+194 NNTSVSDNNTIDV
-207 TSVNVSSDT
+207 TSVNVSSDA
-216 VENALGNTQANNME
+216 VENALGNTQVNNTE
-230 TVQEVTTDSV
+230 AVQAVATDSI
-240 PAVPVVNEDA
+240 PIAPIVNENVA
-250 TYQNNND
+250 T
-257 NVTTSES
+257 SAS
-264 VVNNPVENQVSSDN
+264 VVNNTVEDTVSSAN
-278 GMDASTSQSNVYTP
+278 GLDASTSQSNVYTP

-306 DDLIAES
+306 DDLIAET
-313 QDNSQ
+313 QDTNQ
-318 AVQEEAVTDEASSSV
+318 VAQEEIVNDEAALPV
-333 DVVND
+333 DAVND
-338 VENTTQAIS
+338 VENTITAIS
-347 DSTEEVSSANDENMN
+347 DSTEDVVSSNDENIN
-362 SADNGSSFF
+362 SVDNGSSFF

-384 EESDEIDASESNEI
+384 EKSDEIESSESNEI
-398 VTEESETPVSENTED
+398 VEEESEKLVEENTDD
-413 VKDDALANEE
+413 VKDASLATGDV
-423 EVNES
+423 VNES
-428 ASQEN
+428 VSQEN

-446 EESENKEENVEEVA
+446 EESENKEENSEEE
-460 VAAIDDVDSTLEEQS
+460 VAAIDDVDT
-475 TTDESVTEEPVN
+475 
-487 DDSTDTDI
+487 
-495 VNETDLS
+495 VNENDLS
-502 NEEEVS
+502 NDEDVS
-508 SKEISETEEVNDSD
+508 SEEISETEEVSVSD
-522 EVVDDSTSLDS
+522 KVVDDSDSLDS

-541 NIDDDSSTRE
+541 NIGETVPIE
-551 EVEDEKQEEE
+551 EVEGEKQEEKE
-561 EATQSEPV
+561 EVTQSEPV
-569 SEVDSGA
+569 DEVENSD
-576 ESEIEEAPIEEAEP
+576 EKEIEEIPIAEAEH

-612 SGYTYRD
+612 SGYTYKD
-619 LGRETESE
+619 LGRETES
-627 SDIYKESIPSYNDSS
+627 DIYKESNPSYSDSS
-642 IRDYSKEVNNLDKLI
+642 IRDYSKEVNKFDKLI
-657 DNDYSSYGNLS
+657 DNDYSNYGNLS

-674 IDTRDDYFDITPMA
+674 IDTRDDYFDIPPMA

-708 MKQNR
+708 MRQNR
-713 EQKITIIQYHERL
+713 EQKVKIIQYHERL
-726 KRAESLKNSIAEKAK
+726 KRTESLKNSIAEKAK

-781 IAAQDRELK
+781 IAVQDRELK

-796 EGKEELAKLLKDA
+796 AGKEELAKLLKDA

-821 YEDSSYYGRRAA
+821 YEDSSYYGRRVA

>member
-35 NALANGNRIASTEL
+35 TALKNGNRIASTEL

-61 IGVVAEG
+61 IGIVDES
-68 GNEIIPFVNKTVKL
+68 GNEVIPFVNKTVKL

-117 STPATIKSKIS
+117 STPAAIKSKIS

-152 ANPLVDGLYSFI
+152 AKPLVDGLYSFI

-181 EAISEFSI
+181 DAISEFSI

-194 NNNAVSDNNPIDV
+194 NNMSVSDNNTIDV
-207 TSVNVSSDT
+207 TSVNVSSDA
-216 VENALGNTQANNME
+216 VENALGNTQVNNTE
-230 TVQEVTTDSV
+230 PVQAVATDSV
-240 PAVPVVNEDA
+240 PAAPIVNENVA
-250 TYQNNND
+250 TSD
-257 NVTTSES
+257 S
-264 VVNNPVENQVSSDN
+264 VVNNTVENTVPSGN
-278 GMDASTSQSNVYTP
+278 GLDASTSQSNVYTP

-297 DEVIPPVLP
+297 DEAIPPVLP
-306 DDLIAES
+306 DDLIAET
-313 QDNSQ
+313 QDTNQ
-318 AVQEEAVTDEASSSV
+318 VAQEDIVTDEAALPV
-333 DVVND
+333 DAVND
-338 VENTTQAIS
+338 VENTIPATS
-347 DSTEEVSSANDENMN
+347 DSTEGVVSSNDENMN

-384 EESDEIDASESNEI
+384 EKSDEIESSESNEI
-398 VTEESETPVSENTED
+398 VEEESEKPVEENTDD
-413 VKDDALANEE
+413 VKDDSLETEE
-423 EVNES
+423 VVNES
-428 ASQEN
+428 VSQEN
-433 NDQEINSALVDIN
+433 NDQEINSDLVDTN
-446 EESENKEENVEEVA
+446 EESENKEENSEEE
-460 VAAIDDVDSTLEEQS
+460 VAAIDDVDT
-475 TTDESVTEEPVN
+475 
-487 DDSTDTDI
+487 
-495 VNETDLS
+495 VNENDLS
-502 NEEEVS
+502 NDEAVS
-508 SKEISETEEVNDSD
+508 SKEISETEEVSDSD
-522 EVVDDSTSLDS
+522 KVVDDSASLDS

-541 NIDDDSSTRE
+541 NIGETSPIE
-551 EVEDEKQEEE
+551 EVEGDKQEEKE
-561 EATQSEPV
+561 EVTQSESV
-569 SEVDSGA
+569 DEVDNSD
-576 ESEIEEAPIEEAEP
+576 EKEIEETPVAEAEH

-612 SGYTYRD
+612 PGYTYKD
-619 LGRETESE
+619 LGGETE
-627 SDIYKESIPSYNDSS
+627 SDIYKESIPSYSDSS
-642 IRDYSKEVNNLDKLI
+642 IRDYSKEVNKFDKLI
-657 DNDYSSYGNLS
+657 DNDYSNYGNLS

-674 IDTRDDYFDITPMA
+674 IDTRDDYFDIPPMA

-708 MKQNR
+708 MRQNR
-713 EQKITIIQYHERL
+713 EQKVTIIQYHERL
-726 KRAESLKNSIAEKAK
+726 KRTESLKNSIAEKAK

>member
-35 NALANGNRIASTEL
+35 TALKNGNRIASTEL

-61 IGVVAEG
+61 IGIVDES
-68 GNEIIPFVNKTVKL
+68 GNEVIPFVNKTVKL

-90 EKVEPESDAVKQA
+90 EKIEPESDAVKQA

-117 STPATIKSKIS
+117 STPAAIKSKIS

-152 ANPLVDGLYSFI
+152 AKPLVDGLYSFI
-164 AIDPVN
+164 AIDHIN

-181 EAISEFSI
+181 EPISEFSI

-194 NNNAVSDNNPIDV
+194 NNTSVSDNNTIDV
-207 TSVNVSSDT
+207 TSVNVSSDA
-216 VENALGNTQANNME
+216 VENALGNTQVNNTE
-230 TVQEVTTDSV
+230 EVQAVATDSI
-240 PAVPVVNEDA
+240 PIAPIVNENVA
-250 TYQNNND
+250 TSD
-257 NVTTSES
+257 S
-264 VVNNPVENQVSSDN
+264 VVNNTVEDTVSSAN
-278 GMDASTSQSNVYTP
+278 GLDASTSQSNVYTP

-306 DDLIAES
+306 DDLIAET
-313 QDNSQ
+313 QDTNQ
-318 AVQEEAVTDEASSSV
+318 VAQEEIVNDEAALPV
-333 DVVND
+333 DAVND
-338 VENTTQAIS
+338 VENTITAIS
-347 DSTEEVSSANDENMN
+347 DSTEDVVSSNDENIN
-362 SADNGSSFF
+362 SVDNGSSFF

-384 EESDEIDASESNEI
+384 EKSDEIESSESNEI
-398 VTEESETPVSENTED
+398 VEEESEKLVEENTDD
-413 VKDDALANEE
+413 VKDASLATE
-423 EVNES
+423 EVVNEGV
-428 ASQEN
+428 SQEN

-446 EESENKEENVEEVA
+446 EESENKEENSEEE
-460 VAAIDDVDSTLEEQS
+460 VAAIDDVDT
-475 TTDESVTEEPVN
+475 
-487 DDSTDTDI
+487 
-495 VNETDLS
+495 VNENDLS
-502 NEEEVS
+502 NDEDVS
-508 SKEISETEEVNDSD
+508 SEEISETEEVSDSD
-522 EVVDDSTSLDS
+522 KVVDDSDSLDS

-541 NIDDDSSTRE
+541 NIGETVPIE
-551 EVEDEKQEEE
+551 EVEGEKQEEKE
-561 EATQSEPV
+561 EVTQSEPV
-569 SEVDSGA
+569 DEVENSD
-576 ESEIEEAPIEEAEP
+576 EKEIEEIPIAEAEH

-612 SGYTYRD
+612 SGYTYKD
-619 LGRETESE
+619 LGRETES
-627 SDIYKESIPSYNDSS
+627 DIYKESNPSYSDSS
-642 IRDYSKEVNNLDKLI
+642 IRDYSKEVNKFDKLI
-657 DNDYSSYGNLS
+657 DNDYSNYGNLS

-674 IDTRDDYFDITPMA
+674 IDTRDDYFDIPPMA

-708 MKQNR
+708 MRQNR
-713 EQKITIIQYHERL
+713 EQKVTIIQYHERL
-726 KRAESLKNSIAEKAK
+726 KRTESLKNSIAEKAK

-796 EGKEELAKLLKDA
+796 AGKEELAKLLKDA

-821 YEDSSYYGRRAA
+821 YEDSSYYGRRVA

>member
-35 NALANGNRIASTEL
+35 TALKNGNRIASTEL

-61 IGVVAEG
+61 IGIVDES
-68 GNEIIPFVNKTVKL
+68 GNEVIPFVNKTVKL

-117 STPATIKSKIS
+117 STPAAIKSKIS

-152 ANPLVDGLYSFI
+152 AKPLVDGLYSFI

-181 EAISEFSI
+181 DSISEFSI

-194 NNNAVSDNNPIDV
+194 NNTSVSDNNTIDV
-207 TSVNVSSDT
+207 TSVNVSSDA
-216 VENALGNTQANNME
+216 VENALGNTQVNNTE
-230 TVQEVTTDSV
+230 PVQAVATDSI
-240 PAVPVVNEDA
+240 PAAPIVNENVA
-250 TYQNNND
+250 TSD
-257 NVTTSES
+257 S
-264 VVNNPVENQVSSDN
+264 VVNNTVENTVPSGND
-278 GMDASTSQSNVYTP
+278 MDASASQSNVYTP

-306 DDLIAES
+306 DDLISET
-313 QDNSQ
+313 QDTNQ
-318 AVQEEAVTDEASSSV
+318 VAQEEIVTDEAALPV
-333 DVVND
+333 DAVND
-338 VENTTQAIS
+338 VENTIPATS
-347 DSTEEVSSANDENMN
+347 DSTEGVVSSNDENMN

-384 EESDEIDASESNEI
+384 EKSDEVESSESNE
-398 VTEESETPVSENTED
+398 VVEEESEKPVEENTDD
-413 VKDDALANEE
+413 VKDDSLATEE
-423 EVNES
+423 VVNES
-428 ASQEN
+428 VSQEN
-433 NDQEINSALVDIN
+433 NDQEINSDLVDIN
-446 EESENKEENVEEVA
+446 EESENKEENSEEE
-460 VAAIDDVDSTLEEQS
+460 VAAIDDVD
-475 TTDESVTEEPVN
+475 
-487 DDSTDTDI
+487 I
-495 VNETDLS
+495 VNGNDLS
-502 NEEEVS
+502 NDEAVS
-508 SKEISETEEVNDSD
+508 SEEISETEEVSDSD
-522 EVVDDSTSLDS
+522 KVVDDSASLDS

-541 NIDDDSSTRE
+541 NIGETSPIE
-551 EVEDEKQEEE
+551 EVEGDKREEKEEV
-561 EATQSEPV
+561 TQSEPV
-569 SEVDSGA
+569 DEVDNSD
-576 ESEIEEAPIEEAEP
+576 EKEIEETPVAEAEH

-612 SGYTYRD
+612 PGYTYKE
-619 LGRETESE
+619 LGRETES
-627 SDIYKESIPSYNDSS
+627 DIYKENIPSYSDSR
-642 IRDYSKEVNNLDKLI
+642 IRDYSKEVNKFDKLI
-657 DNDYSSYGNLS
+657 DNDYSNYGNLS

-674 IDTRDDYFDITPMA
+674 IDTRDDYFDIPPMA

-708 MKQNR
+708 MRQNR
-713 EQKITIIQYHERL
+713 EQKVTIIQYHERL
-726 KRAESLKNSIAEKAK
+726 KRTESLKNSIAEKAK

>member
-21 GTTDAGKIYYFLDD
+21 GTTAAGKIYYFLDD
-35 NALANGNRIASTEL
+35 TALKNGNRIASTEL

-61 IGVVAEG
+61 IGIVDES
-68 GNEIIPFVNKTVKL
+68 GNEVIPFVNKTVKL

-181 EAISEFSI
+181 EAILEFSI

-194 NNNAVSDNNPIDV
+194 NNTAVSDNNTIDV
-207 TSVNVSSDT
+207 TSVNVSSDA
-216 VENALGNTQANNME
+216 VENALGNTQVNNTE
-230 TVQEVTTDSV
+230 AVQAVATDSIAAA
-240 PAVPVVNEDA
+240 PIVNEEVA
-250 TYQNNND
+250 TSD
-257 NVTTSES
+257 S
-264 VVNNPVENQVSSDN
+264 VVNNTVENMVSSDN

-297 DEVIPPVLP
+297 DDGIPPVLP
-306 DDLIAES
+306 DDLIAET
-313 QDNSQ
+313 QDTNQVS
-318 AVQEEAVTDEASSSV
+318 QEEIVTDEAALPG
-333 DVVND
+333 DAVND
-338 VENTTQAIS
+338 VENTIPVTS
-347 DSTEEVSSANDENMN
+347 DSTEGVVSSNDENMN

-371 DSLSSLDTTPVSD
+371 ESLSSLDTTPVSD
-384 EESDEIDASESNEI
+384 EKSDEIESSESNEI
-398 VTEESETPVSENTED
+398 VEEESEKPVEENTED
-413 VKDDALANEE
+413 VKDDSLATE
-423 EVNES
+423 EVVSEGV
-428 ASQEN
+428 SQEN

-446 EESENKEENVEEVA
+446 EESENKEENSEEE
-460 VAAIDDVDSTLEEQS
+460 VAAIDDVDSTLEEQI

-487 DDSTDTDI
+487 DDSTDTDTI
-495 VNETDLS
+495 GEIDS
-502 NEEEVS
+502 NSGEDVS
-508 SKEISETEEVNDSD
+508 KEEISETEKVNNSD
-522 EVVDDSTSLDS
+522 EVVDDSASLEG

-541 NIDDDSSTRE
+541 DIGETSPIE
-551 EVEDEKQEEE
+551 EVEDEKQEEKE
-561 EATQSEPV
+561 EVTQSEPV
-569 SEVDSGA
+569 DEVDNSD
-576 ESEIEEAPIEEAEP
+576 EKEIEETPVAEAEH

-612 SGYTYRD
+612 PGYTYKD
-619 LGRETESE
+619 LGRDAE
-627 SDIYKESIPSYNDSS
+627 SDIYKENISSYSDSR
-642 IRDYSKEVNNLDKLI
+642 IRDYSKEVNKFDKLI
-657 DNDYSSYGNLS
+657 DNDYSNYGNLS

-674 IDTRDDYFDITPMA
+674 IDTRDDYFDIPPMA

-708 MKQNR
+708 MRQNR
-713 EQKITIIQYHERL
+713 EQKVTIIQYHERL
-726 KRAESLKNSIAEKAK
+726 KRTESLKNSIAEKAK

-809 RVLLNDS
+809 RILLNDS

>member
-35 NALANGNRIASTEL
+35 TALKNGNRIASTEL

-61 IGVVAEG
+61 IGIVDES
-68 GNEIIPFVNKTVKL
+68 GNEVIPFVNKTVKL

-117 STPATIKSKIS
+117 STPAAIKSKIS

-152 ANPLVDGLYSFI
+152 AKPLVDGLYSFI

-181 EAISEFSI
+181 DAISEFSI

-194 NNNAVSDNNPIDV
+194 NNMSVSDNNTIDV
-207 TSVNVSSDT
+207 TSVNVSSDA
-216 VENALGNTQANNME
+216 VENALGNTQVNNTE
-230 TVQEVTTDSV
+230 PVQAVATDSV
-240 PAVPVVNEDA
+240 PAAPIVNENVA
-250 TYQNNND
+250 TSD
-257 NVTTSES
+257 S
-264 VVNNPVENQVSSDN
+264 VVNNTVENTVPSGN
-278 GMDASTSQSNVYTP
+278 GLDASASQSNVYTP

-297 DEVIPPVLP
+297 DDGIPPVLP
-306 DDLIAES
+306 DDLIAET
-313 QDNSQ
+313 QDTNQ
-318 AVQEEAVTDEASSSV
+318 VAQEDIVTDEAALPV
-333 DVVND
+333 DAVND
-338 VENTTQAIS
+338 VENAIPATS
-347 DSTEEVSSANDENMN
+347 DSTEGVVPSNDENMN

-371 DSLSSLDTTPVSD
+371 ESLSSLDTTPVSD
-384 EESDEIDASESNEI
+384 EKSDEVESYESNEI
-398 VTEESETPVSENTED
+398 VEEESEKPVEENTDD
-413 VKDDALANEE
+413 VKDDSLETEE
-423 EVNES
+423 VVNES
-428 ASQEN
+428 VSQEN
-433 NDQEINSALVDIN
+433 NDQEINSALVDTN
-446 EESENKEENVEEVA
+446 EESENKEENSEEE
-460 VAAIDDVDSTLEEQS
+460 VAAIDDVDT
-475 TTDESVTEEPVN
+475 
-487 DDSTDTDI
+487 
-495 VNETDLS
+495 VNENDLS
-502 NEEEVS
+502 NDEAVS
-508 SKEISETEEVNDSD
+508 SKEISETEEVSDSD
-522 EVVDDSTSLDS
+522 KVVDDSVSLDS

-541 NIDDDSSTRE
+541 NIRETSPIE
-551 EVEDEKQEEE
+551 EVEGDKQEEKE
-561 EATQSEPV
+561 EVTQSESV
-569 SEVDSGA
+569 DEVDNSD
-576 ESEIEEAPIEEAEP
+576 EKEIEETPVAEAEH

-612 SGYTYRD
+612 PGYTYKD
-619 LGRETESE
+619 LGGETE
-627 SDIYKESIPSYNDSS
+627 SDIYKESIPSYSDSS
-642 IRDYSKEVNNLDKLI
+642 IRDYSKEVNKFDKLI
-657 DNDYSSYGNLS
+657 DNDYSNYGNLS

-674 IDTRDDYFDITPMA
+674 IDTRDDYFDIPPMA

-708 MKQNR
+708 MRQNR
-713 EQKITIIQYHERL
+713 EQKVTIIQYHERL
-726 KRAESLKNSIAEKAK
+726 KRTESLKNSIAEKAK

>member
-35 NALANGNRIASTEL
+35 TALKNGNRIASTEL

-61 IGVVAEG
+61 IGIVDES
-68 GNEIIPFVNKTVKL
+68 GNEVIPFVNKTVKL

-103 ISLRNDPTAATKLV
+103 ISLRNNPTAATKLV
-117 STPATIKSKIS
+117 STPAAIKSKIS

-152 ANPLVDGLYSFI
+152 AKPLVDGLYSFI
-164 AIDPVN
+164 AIDHVN

-194 NNNAVSDNNPIDV
+194 NNTAVSDNNTIDV
-207 TSVNVSSDT
+207 TSVNVSSDA
-216 VENALGNTQANNME
+216 VENALGNTQVNNTE
-230 TVQEVTTDSV
+230 AVQAVATDSI
-240 PAVPVVNEDA
+240 PAAPIVNENVA
-250 TYQNNND
+250 TSD
-257 NVTTSES
+257 S
-264 VVNNPVENQVSSDN
+264 VVNNTVENTVPSGN
-278 GMDASTSQSNVYTP
+278 GLDASTSQSNVYTP
-292 SPLAT
+292 SPIAT

-306 DDLIAES
+306 DDLISET
-313 QDNSQ
+313 QDTNQ
-318 AVQEEAVTDEASSSV
+318 VAQEEIVTDEAALPV
-333 DVVND
+333 DAVND
-338 VENTTQAIS
+338 VENTTPATS
-347 DSTEEVSSANDENMN
+347 DSTGDVVSSNDENMN

-384 EESDEIDASESNEI
+384 EKSDEVESSESNE
-398 VTEESETPVSENTED
+398 VVEEESEKPVEENTDDVKDESLATED
-413 VKDDALANEE
+413 V
-423 EVNES
+423 VNES
-428 ASQEN
+428 VSQEN
-433 NDQEINSALVDIN
+433 NDQEINSALVDTN
-446 EESENKEENVEEVA
+446 EESENKEENSEEE
-460 VAAIDDVDSTLEEQS
+460 VAAIDDVDT
-475 TTDESVTEEPVN
+475 
-487 DDSTDTDI
+487 I
-495 VNETDLS
+495 NENDLS
-502 NEEEVS
+502 NDEAVS
-508 SKEISETEEVNDSD
+508 SEEISETEEVSDSD
-522 EVVDDSTSLDS
+522 KVVDDSASLDS
-533 QDEDEIKL
+533 QDEDDIKL
-541 NIDDDSSTRE
+541 NIGETSPIE
-551 EVEDEKQEEE
+551 EVEGEKQEEKE
-561 EATQSEPV
+561 EVTQSEPV
-569 SEVDSGA
+569 DEVDNSD
-576 ESEIEEAPIEEAEP
+576 EKEIEETPVAEAEH

-612 SGYTYRD
+612 PGYTYKD
-619 LGRETESE
+619 LGRETE
-627 SDIYKESIPSYNDSS
+627 SDIYKESIPSYSDSRIS
-642 IRDYSKEVNNLDKLI
+642 DYSKEVNKFDKLI
-657 DNDYSSYGNLS
+657 DNDYSNYGNLS

-674 IDTRDDYFDITPMA
+674 IDTRDDYFDIPPMA

-708 MKQNR
+708 MRQNR
-713 EQKITIIQYHERL
+713 EQKVTIIQYHERL
-726 KRAESLKNSIAEKAK
+726 KRTESLKNSIAEKAK

-790 NLRPQV
+790 NLRPHV

>member
-35 NALANGNRIASTEL
+35 TALKNGNRIASTEL

-61 IGVVAEG
+61 IGIVDES
-68 GNEIIPFVNKTVKL
+68 GNEVIPFVNKTVKL

-103 ISLRNDPTAATKLV
+103 ISLRNNPTAATKLV
-117 STPATIKSKIS
+117 STPAAIKSKIS

-152 ANPLVDGLYSFI
+152 AKPLVDGLYSFI
-164 AIDPVN
+164 AIDHVN

-194 NNNAVSDNNPIDV
+194 NNTAVSDNNTIDV
-207 TSVNVSSDT
+207 TSVNVSSDA
-216 VENALGNTQANNME
+216 VENALGNTQVNNTE
-230 TVQEVTTDSV
+230 AVQAVATDSI
-240 PAVPVVNEDA
+240 PAAPIVNENVA
-250 TYQNNND
+250 TSD
-257 NVTTSES
+257 S
-264 VVNNPVENQVSSDN
+264 VVNNTVENTVPSGN
-278 GMDASTSQSNVYTP
+278 GLDASTSQSNVYTP
-292 SPLAT
+292 SPIAT

-306 DDLIAES
+306 DDLISET
-313 QDNSQ
+313 QDTNQ
-318 AVQEEAVTDEASSSV
+318 VAQEEIVTDEAALPV
-333 DVVND
+333 DAVND
-338 VENTTQAIS
+338 VENTTPATS
-347 DSTEEVSSANDENMN
+347 DSTGDVVSSNDENMN

-384 EESDEIDASESNEI
+384 EKSDEVESSESNE
-398 VTEESETPVSENTED
+398 VVEEESEKPVEENTDDVKDESLATED
-413 VKDDALANEE
+413 V
-423 EVNES
+423 VNES
-428 ASQEN
+428 VSQEN
-433 NDQEINSALVDIN
+433 NDQEINSALVDTN
-446 EESENKEENVEEVA
+446 EESENKEENSEEE
-460 VAAIDDVDSTLEEQS
+460 VAAIDDVDT
-475 TTDESVTEEPVN
+475 
-487 DDSTDTDI
+487 I
-495 VNETDLS
+495 NENDLS
-502 NEEEVS
+502 NDEAVS
-508 SKEISETEEVNDSD
+508 SEEISETEEVSDSD
-522 EVVDDSTSLDS
+522 KVVDDSASLDS
-533 QDEDEIKL
+533 QDEDDIKL
-541 NIDDDSSTRE
+541 NIGETSPIE
-551 EVEDEKQEEE
+551 EVEGEKQEEKE
-561 EATQSEPV
+561 EVTQSEPV
-569 SEVDSGA
+569 DEVDNSD
-576 ESEIEEAPIEEAEP
+576 EKEIEETPVAEAEH

-612 SGYTYRD
+612 PGYTYKD
-619 LGRETESE
+619 LGRETE
-627 SDIYKESIPSYNDSS
+627 SDIYKESIPSYSDSRIS
-642 IRDYSKEVNNLDKLI
+642 DYSKEVNKFDKLI
-657 DNDYSSYGNLS
+657 DNDYSNYGNLS

-674 IDTRDDYFDITPMA
+674 IDTRDDYFDIPPMA

-708 MKQNR
+708 MRQNR
-713 EQKITIIQYHERL
+713 EQKVTIIQYHERL
-726 KRAESLKNSIAEKAK
+726 KRTESLKNSIAEKAK

>member
-35 NALANGNRIASTEL
+35 TALKNGNRIASTEL

-61 IGVVAEG
+61 IGIVDES
-68 GNEIIPFVNKTVKL
+68 GNEVIPFVNKTVKL

-117 STPATIKSKIS
+117 STPAAIKSKIS

-164 AIDPVN
+164 AIDHIN

-181 EAISEFSI
+181 EPISEFSI

-194 NNNAVSDNNPIDV
+194 NNTSVSDNNTIDV
-207 TSVNVSSDT
+207 TSVNVSSDA
-216 VENALGNTQANNME
+216 VENALGNTQVNNTE
-230 TVQEVTTDSV
+230 EVQAVATDSI
-240 PAVPVVNEDA
+240 PIAPIVNENVA
-250 TYQNNND
+250 TSD
-257 NVTTSES
+257 S
-264 VVNNPVENQVSSDN
+264 VVNNTVEDTVSSAN
-278 GMDASTSQSNVYTP
+278 GLDASTSQSNVYTP

-306 DDLIAES
+306 DDLIAET
-313 QDNSQ
+313 QDTNQ
-318 AVQEEAVTDEASSSV
+318 VAQEEIVNDEAALPV
-333 DVVND
+333 DAVND
-338 VENTTQAIS
+338 VENTITAIS
-347 DSTEEVSSANDENMN
+347 DSTEDVVSSNDENMN

-384 EESDEIDASESNEI
+384 EKSDEIESSESNEI
-398 VTEESETPVSENTED
+398 VEEESEKLVEENTDD
-413 VKDDALANEE
+413 VKDASLATGDV
-423 EVNES
+423 VNES
-428 ASQEN
+428 VSQEN

-446 EESENKEENVEEVA
+446 EESENKEENSEEE
-460 VAAIDDVDSTLEEQS
+460 VAAIDDVDT
-475 TTDESVTEEPVN
+475 
-487 DDSTDTDI
+487 
-495 VNETDLS
+495 VNENDLS
-502 NEEEVS
+502 NDEDVS
-508 SKEISETEEVNDSD
+508 SEEISETEEVSDSD
-522 EVVDDSTSLDS
+522 KVVDDSDSLDS

-541 NIDDDSSTRE
+541 NIGETVPIE
-551 EVEDEKQEEE
+551 EVEGEKQEEKE
-561 EATQSEPV
+561 EVTQSEPV
-569 SEVDSGA
+569 DEVENSD
-576 ESEIEEAPIEEAEP
+576 EREIEEIPIAEAEH

-612 SGYTYRD
+612 SGYTYKD
-619 LGRETESE
+619 LGRETES
-627 SDIYKESIPSYNDSS
+627 DIYKESNPSYSDSS
-642 IRDYSKEVNNLDKLI
+642 IRDYSKEVNKFDKLI
-657 DNDYSSYGNLS
+657 DNDYSNYGNLS

-674 IDTRDDYFDITPMA
+674 IDTRDDYFDIPPMA

-708 MKQNR
+708 MRQNR
-713 EQKITIIQYHERL
+713 EQKVTIIQYHERL
-726 KRAESLKNSIAEKAK
+726 KRTESLKNSIAEKAK

-796 EGKEELAKLLKDA
+796 AGKEELAKLLKDA

-821 YEDSSYYGRRAA
+821 YEDSSYYGRRVA

>member
-35 NALANGNRIASTEL
+35 TALANGNRIASTEL

-61 IGVVAEG
+61 IGVVDEG

-90 EKVEPESDAVKQA
+90 EKVAPESDAVKQA

-194 NNNAVSDNNPIDV
+194 NNNAVSDNNPIDI

-216 VENALGNTQANNME
+216 VENALGNTQANNIE
-230 TVQEVTTDSV
+230 AAQAVTTDSI

-250 TYQNNND
+250 TYQNNNGND
-257 NVTTSES
+257 NVTTSDS
-264 VVNNPVENQVSSDN
+264 AINNPVENSVSSDN

-318 AVQEEAVTDEASSSV
+318 AVQEEAVTDEVASPV

-338 VENTTQAIS
+338 VENPIPDTS
-347 DSTEEVSSANDENMN
+347 NSTEEVASANDENMN
-362 SADNGSSFF
+362 SADNSSSFF

-384 EESDEIDASESNEI
+384 EESDEIDVSESNEM
-398 VTEESETPVSENTED
+398 VAEESETPVSENTED
-413 VKDDALANEE
+413 VKDDSLANEE

-428 ASQEN
+428 VSQEN

-446 EESENKEENVEEVA
+446 EESENKEENAEEDEVA
-460 VAAIDDVDSTLEEQS
+460 ALDDVDSTLEEQS

-487 DDSTDTDI
+487 
-495 VNETDLS
+495 
-502 NEEEVS
+502 
-508 SKEISETEEVNDSD
+508 
-522 EVVDDSTSLDS
+522 DDSTSLDS

-569 SEVDSGA
+569 SEVDSSD
-576 ESEIEEAPIEEAEP
+576 ESEIEEAPIEDAEP

-612 SGYTYRD
+612 SGYTYKD
-619 LGRETESE
+619 LGREAE
-627 SDIYKESIPSYNDSS
+627 SDIYKESVPSYNDSS
-642 IRDYSKEVNNLDKLI
+642 IRDYSKEVKNYDKLI

-674 IDTRDDYFDITPMA
+674 IDTRDDYFDIPPMA
-688 IQSERQDN
+688 IQAERQDN

-708 MKQNR
+708 MRQNR
-713 EQKITIIQYHERL
+713 EQKVTIIQYHERL

>member
-35 NALANGNRIASTEL
+35 TALKNGNRIASTEL

-61 IGVVAEG
+61 IGIVDES
-68 GNEIIPFVNKTVKL
+68 GNEVIPFVNKTVKL

-117 STPATIKSKIS
+117 STPAAIKSKIS

-152 ANPLVDGLYSFI
+152 AKPLVDGLYSFI

-181 EAISEFSI
+181 EPISEFSI

-194 NNNAVSDNNPIDV
+194 NNTSVSDNNTIDV
-207 TSVNVSSDT
+207 TSVNVSSDA
-216 VENALGNTQANNME
+216 VENALGNTQVNNTE
-230 TVQEVTTDSV
+230 EVQAVATDSI
-240 PAVPVVNEDA
+240 PIAPIVNENVA
-250 TYQNNND
+250 TSD
-257 NVTTSES
+257 S
-264 VVNNPVENQVSSDN
+264 VVNNTVEDTVSSAN
-278 GMDASTSQSNVYTP
+278 GLDASTSQSNVYTP

-306 DDLIAES
+306 DDLIAET
-313 QDNSQ
+313 QDTNQ
-318 AVQEEAVTDEASSSV
+318 VAQEEIVNDEAALPV
-333 DVVND
+333 DAVND
-338 VENTTQAIS
+338 VENTITAIS
-347 DSTEEVSSANDENMN
+347 DSTEDVVSSNDENIN
-362 SADNGSSFF
+362 SVDNGSSFF

-384 EESDEIDASESNEI
+384 EKSDEIESSESNEI
-398 VTEESETPVSENTED
+398 VEEESEKLVEENTDD
-413 VKDDALANEE
+413 VKDASLATGDV
-423 EVNES
+423 VNES
-428 ASQEN
+428 VSQEN

-446 EESENKEENVEEVA
+446 EESENKEENSEEE
-460 VAAIDDVDSTLEEQS
+460 VAAIDDVDT
-475 TTDESVTEEPVN
+475 
-487 DDSTDTDI
+487 
-495 VNETDLS
+495 VNENDLS
-502 NEEEVS
+502 NDEDVS
-508 SKEISETEEVNDSD
+508 SEEISETEEVSDSD
-522 EVVDDSTSLDS
+522 KVVDDSDSLDS

-541 NIDDDSSTRE
+541 NIGETVPIE
-551 EVEDEKQEEE
+551 EFEGKKQEEKE
-561 EATQSEPV
+561 EVTQSEPV
-569 SEVDSGA
+569 DEVENSD
-576 ESEIEEAPIEEAEP
+576 EKEIEEIPIAEAEH

-612 SGYTYRD
+612 SGYTYKD
-619 LGRETESE
+619 LGRETES
-627 SDIYKESIPSYNDSS
+627 DIYKESNPSYSDSS
-642 IRDYSKEVNNLDKLI
+642 IRDYSKEVNKFDKLI
-657 DNDYSSYGNLS
+657 DNDYSNYGNLS

-674 IDTRDDYFDITPMA
+674 IDTRDDYFDIPPMA

-708 MKQNR
+708 MRQNR
-713 EQKITIIQYHERL
+713 EQKVKIIQYHERL
-726 KRAESLKNSIAEKAK
+726 KRTESLKNSIAEKAK

-796 EGKEELAKLLKDA
+796 AGKEELAKLLKDA

-821 YEDSSYYGRRAA
+821 YEDSSYYGRRVA

>member
-35 NALANGNRIASTEL
+35 TALKNGNRIASTEL

-61 IGVVAEG
+61 IGIVDES
-68 GNEIIPFVNKTVKL
+68 GNEVIPFVNKTVKL

-117 STPATIKSKIS
+117 STPAAIKSKIS

-152 ANPLVDGLYSFI
+152 AKPLVDGLYSFI
-164 AIDPVN
+164 AIDHIN

-181 EAISEFSI
+181 EPISEFSI

-194 NNNAVSDNNPIDV
+194 NNMSVSDNNTIDV
-207 TSVNVSSDT
+207 TSVNVSSDA
-216 VENALGNTQANNME
+216 VENALGNTQVNNTE
-230 TVQEVTTDSV
+230 AVQAVATDSI
-240 PAVPVVNEDA
+240 PVAPIVNENVA
-250 TYQNNND
+250 TSD
-257 NVTTSES
+257 S
-264 VVNNPVENQVSSDN
+264 VVNNTVEDTVSSAN
-278 GMDASTSQSNVYTP
+278 GLDASTSQSNVYTP

-306 DDLIAES
+306 DDLIAET
-313 QDNSQ
+313 QDTNQ
-318 AVQEEAVTDEASSSV
+318 VAQEAIVNDEAALPV
-333 DVVND
+333 DAVND
-338 VENTTQAIS
+338 VENTITAIS
-347 DSTEEVSSANDENMN
+347 DSTEDVVSSNDENMN

-384 EESDEIDASESNEI
+384 EKSDEIESFESNEI
-398 VTEESETPVSENTED
+398 VEEESEKLVEENTDD
-413 VKDDALANEE
+413 VKDASLATGDV
-423 EVNES
+423 VNES
-428 ASQEN
+428 VSQEN

-446 EESENKEENVEEVA
+446 EESENKEENSEEE
-460 VAAIDDVDSTLEEQS
+460 VAAIDDVDT
-475 TTDESVTEEPVN
+475 
-487 DDSTDTDI
+487 
-495 VNETDLS
+495 VNENDLS
-502 NEEEVS
+502 NDEDVS
-508 SKEISETEEVNDSD
+508 SEEISETEEVSDSD
-522 EVVDDSTSLDS
+522 KVVDDSDSLDS

-541 NIDDDSSTRE
+541 NIGETVPIE
-551 EVEDEKQEEE
+551 EVEGEKQEEKE
-561 EATQSEPV
+561 EVTQSEPV
-569 SEVDSGA
+569 DEVENSD
-576 ESEIEEAPIEEAEP
+576 EKEIEEIPIAEAEH

-612 SGYTYRD
+612 SGYTYKD
-619 LGRETESE
+619 LGRETES
-627 SDIYKESIPSYNDSS
+627 DIYKESNPSYSDSS
-642 IRDYSKEVNNLDKLI
+642 IRDYSKEVNKFDKLI
-657 DNDYSSYGNLS
+657 DNDYSNYGNLS

-674 IDTRDDYFDITPMA
+674 IDTRDDYFDIPPMA

-708 MKQNR
+708 MRQNR
-713 EQKITIIQYHERL
+713 EQKVTIIQYHERL
-726 KRAESLKNSIAEKAK
+726 KRTESLKNSIAEKAK

-796 EGKEELAKLLKDA
+796 AGKEELAKLLKDA

-821 YEDSSYYGRRAA
+821 YEDSSYYGRRVA